1 MSTPNQVAQ
10 CANTTDSKSP
20 AGVCPLK
27 NKKIA
32 IIPVRYAL
40 DEPFSPPQ
48 KQPHPVPA
56 GAGFVVPLKLKESG
70 YALRQLRDGWLYV
83 YDEKAKTFDEYEIK
97 GATFISQSKG
107 SKGHLLYPAS
117 HTLSLIYSPQ
127 RWTGR
132 IKKEMGKNSS
142 LRSVWM
148 RQVKLGSFAST
159 MKAPHCGLPDVLD
172 KVADLGMSNKGF
184 VLSSTPLAKPA
195 EEDKQGIKLLAH
207 KPAGSPA
214 ANKAGIPD
222 PKSALVVALE
232 DPLADLA
239 DLSMKVNQLLA
250 KYEALLGKDD
260 ASIKVNSHKLMM
272 AEVTRNLAKVRLEEK
287 ELPASVRGNVA
298 KTQAFEEALD
308 DYLGDRYLADM
319 ENMTAEPGMA
329 MFSSPMEKRADAKL
343 KILREQYG
351 FNPSHKQVAQ
361 WKERAAFQ
369 DEVNWSGLNA
379 FIKQYQV
386 PLNEL
391 ELALTRAHEDLF
403 NGVTRLKADPL
414 PFGLDNRTPK
424 GQAYLQTLFAEAG
437 QALSLSCRTEARKKA
452 LEKLLG
458 EKNSDNL
465 LALAPYGFDIAL
477 YKGLSEQTV
486 ANAWLSTSS
495 GDMTA
500 LFGRTADLETLLGD
514 ERLKQKS
521 WFQAVEA
528 VIEAMKVVGKSMAK
542 GAHAQIMAAILPHA
556 WKNSLAGNLRL
567 VLLES
572 LLGEQPLQVN
582 RDYRM
587 LHSRFQQKVWII
599 VKEMS
604 AISSPPPGRSTTVK
618 AINGQLKT
626 LQQQLDTLIAS
637 EMPLLV
643 KLKGDLYQQQARQ
656 YVGDYLAS
664 VRSGVNQRITAM
676 NERIPNLAT
685 FGGLVALLNLWN
697 LTVVIAGTA
706 QNAQSIGRE
715 RANMQLGSAFA
726 WTGNAIAA
734 LYQGAAWEKLK
745 PLTTGGGKR
754 ALTAISI
761 KAAIKEG
768 EHAVWVKAF
777 SLRMLAFAG
786 LGAAAAGLE
795 AWDASLASKDPL
807 ISEMERTLLV
817 SKAYVLWGQTGI
829 FGVQVLLTLVSRG
842 VGGFAIGTVFAPWMV
857 VGLFVLGIAYLVLT
871 MLLNIFKRSDLEK
884 WLLQSTWG
892 KQPAN
897 WSTEDE
903 LARFES
909 LVNKPG
915 ASLTVVRSPAQ
926 GWMDSGRPQWQLQLS
941 LPTHL
946 RGQTIGLKVIGQP
959 IARAGQMVPV
969 RSKEDLTRYQAAMQP
984 RTLGTQRGR
993 WDDMVYSLP
1002 LGIDTNSAIKLELG
1016 YLGGMIQ
1023 RQFVFKGSS
1032 SSGGPVTLNS
1042 SNGDLGT
1049 MPALV
1054 VGKQGNK

>member
-1 MSTPNQVAQ
+1 MSTPNQAAQ
-10 CANTTDSKSP
+10 CASPNNSKSP

-56 GAGFVVPLKLKESG
+56 GAGFMAPLKFKESD

-132 IKKEMGKNSS
+132 IKKEMEKSSS
-142 LRSVWM
+142 LRSAWM
-148 RQVKLGSFAST
+148 RQVKLGSFASS
-159 MKAPHCGLPDVLD
+159 MKAPHCGMPDLLD
-172 KVADLGMSNKGF
+172 KVADLGMSNQGF
-184 VLSSTPLAKPA
+184 VLSCTPLAKPA
-195 EEDKQGIKLLAH
+195 EEDQQGIKLLAH

-214 ANKAGIPD
+214 AYKTGMPD
-222 PKSALVVALE
+222 PQSAMVVALE

-250 KYEALLGKDD
+250 KREALMGEDEKLR
-260 ASIKVNSHKLMM
+260 KVNTHKLMM
-272 AEVTRNLAKVRLEEK
+272 AEVTRNLARVRLDEK
-287 ELPASVRGNVA
+287 DLPASVRGNVA
-298 KTQAFEEALD
+298 RTQAFEEALD

-319 ENMTAEPGMA
+319 ESMTAEPGVVR
-329 MFSSPMEKRADAKL
+329 FDSPMEKQADAKL

-351 FNPSHKQVAQ
+351 FNPSHKQVKQ

-369 DEVNWSGLNA
+369 DEVNWTGLNA

-391 ELALTRAHEDLF
+391 ELALGRAHEDLF
-403 NGVTRLKADPL
+403 NGVTRLKAEPL
-414 PFGLDNRTPK
+414 PFGLDNRTTK

-437 QALSLSCRTEARKKA
+437 QALSLSCSTETRKKA

-458 EKNSDNL
+458 EKSRDNL

-486 ANAWLSTSS
+486 DNAWLSTSS

-500 LFGRTADLETLLGD
+500 FFSRIGELEALLGD
-514 ERLKQKS
+514 EKLKQKP
-521 WFQAVEA
+521 WFQTVEA
-528 VIEAMKVVGKSMAK
+528 VIDAMKAAGKSLAK

-572 LLGEQPLQVN
+572 LLGDQPLQVN
-582 RDYRM
+582 SGYRM
-587 LHSRFQQKVWII
+587 LHNSFQQRVWSIA
-599 VKEMS
+599 KEMS
-604 AISSPPPGRSTTVK
+604 AISSPPPGRNTTVQ

-626 LQQQLDTLIAS
+626 LQQRLDTLIAS
-637 EMPLLV
+637 EMPMLV

-676 NERIPNLAT
+676 NERVPNLAT

-706 QNAQSIGRE
+706 QNAQSIGRG

-745 PLTTGGGKR
+745 PLVINGK
-754 ALTAISI
+754 ALTSLPISDVLGSESGALI
-761 KAAIKEG
+761 KS
-768 EHAVWVKAF
+768 F
-777 SLRMLAFAG
+777 SIRMLAFAG
-786 LGAAAAGLE
+786 LGMVAAGAE
-795 AWDASLASKDPL
+795 MWDTFQASQDPL
-807 ISEMERTLLV
+807 ISDMEKTLLQM
-817 SKAYVLWGQTGI
+817 KAGVLLGQGII
-829 FGVQVLLTLVSRG
+829 FGAQLFYLLGNGL
-842 VGGFAIGTVFAPWMV
+842 GFSSIAAIFAPWMI
-857 VGLFVLGIAYLVLT
+857 VGLFVLGIAYLALT
-871 MLLNIFKRSDLEK
+871 VLLNIFKRSDLEK

-897 WSTEDE
+897 WSAEDG
-903 LARFES
+903 LARFEL

-915 ASLTVVRSPAQ
+915 ASLTVVRTPAQ

-941 LPTHL
+941 LPAHL

-959 IARAGQMVPV
+959 LARAGQMVPM
-969 RSKEDLTRYQAAMQP
+969 RSKEDLARYQAAMQP
-984 RTLGTQRGR
+984 KTLETQRGR
-993 WDDMVYSLP
+993 WDDMVYTLP
-1002 LGIDTNSAIKLELG
+1002 LGIDTNTAIKLELG
-1016 YLGGMIQ
+1016 YMASMVQ
-1023 RQFVFKGSS
+1023 RQFVFKGSGNS
-1032 SSGGPVTLNS
+1032 NGPITLDTSSGELKN
-1042 SNGDLGT
+1042 

-1054 VGKQGNK
+1054 VGNQGNK

>member
-1 MSTPNQVAQ
+1 MSTPNQAAQ

-83 YDEKAKTFDEYEIK
+83 YDEKTKTFDEYEIK
-97 GATFISQSKG
+97 GATFISQSRG

-117 HTLSLIYSPQ
+117 HTLSLAYSPQ

-132 IKKEMGKNSS
+132 IKHEMEKSGG
-142 LRSVWM
+142 LRTTWM
-148 RQVKLGSFAST
+148 RQVKLASFAST

-207 KPAGSPA
+207 KPASSPA
-214 ANKAGIPD
+214 AYKAGIPD
-222 PKSALVVALE
+222 PKNAMVVALE

-250 KYEALLGKDD
+250 KREVLLGKDD
-260 ASIKVNSHKLMM
+260 PTIKANSHKLMM
-272 AEVTRNLAKVRLEEK
+272 AEVTRNLAKVRLDEK

-298 KTQAFEEALD
+298 RTQAFEEALD

-319 ENMTAEPGMA
+319 ENMTAEPGIA

-351 FNPSHKQVAQ
+351 FNPSQKQVAQ

-391 ELALTRAHEDLF
+391 DLALTRAHEDLF
-403 NGVTRLKADPL
+403 NGVARLKADPL
-414 PFGLDNRTPK
+414 PFGLDNRTTQ

-437 QALSLSCRTEARKKA
+437 PVLSLSCRTEERKKA

-458 EKNSDNL
+458 EKSRDNL
-465 LALAPYGFDIAL
+465 LALAPYGFDVGL
-477 YKGLSEQTV
+477 HKGLSELTV
-486 ANAWLSTSS
+486 DNVWLSTSS

-514 ERLKQKS
+514 ERFKQKS
-521 WFQAVEA
+521 WFQTIEA
-528 VIEAMKVVGKSMAK
+528 VIEAMKMAGKSMAK

-556 WKNSLAGNLRL
+556 WKNNLAGNLRL

-572 LLGEQPLQVN
+572 LLGDQPLQVN

-587 LHSRFQQKVWII
+587 LHNRFQQKVWII

-664 VRSGVNQRITAM
+664 VRSGVSQRITAM

-734 LYQGAAWEKLK
+734 LYQGGAWEKLK

-786 LGAAAAGLE
+786 LGAVAAGLE

-807 ISEMERTLLV
+807 ISEMERTLLA
-817 SKAYVLWGQTGI
+817 SKEYVLWGQTGI

-897 WSTEDE
+897 WSAEDE

-984 RTLGTQRGR
+984 RTLETQRGR
-993 WDDMVYSLP
+993 WDEMVYTLP

-1042 SNGDLGT
+1042 SSGDLGT

>member
-1 MSTPNQVAQ
+1 MSTPNQAAQ

-83 YDEKAKTFDEYEIK
+83 YDEKTKTFDEYEIK

-117 HTLSLIYSPQ
+117 HTLSLAYSPQ

-132 IKKEMGKNSS
+132 IKHEMEKSGG
-142 LRSVWM
+142 LRTTWM

-207 KPAGSPA
+207 KPASSPTA
-214 ANKAGIPD
+214 YKAGIPD
-222 PKSALVVALE
+222 PKSAMVVALE

-250 KYEALLGKDD
+250 KREALLGKDD
-260 ASIKVNSHKLMM
+260 ATIKVNSHKLMM
-272 AEVTRNLAKVRLEEK
+272 AEVTRNLARVRLDEK

-298 KTQAFEEALD
+298 RTQAFEEALD

-319 ENMTAEPGMA
+319 ESMTAEPGMVR
-329 MFSSPMEKRADAKL
+329 FNSPMEKRADEKL

-351 FNPSHKQVAQ
+351 FNPSQKQVSQ

-369 DEVNWSGLNA
+369 DEVNWIGLNA

-391 ELALTRAHEDLF
+391 GLALTRAHEDLF
-403 NGVTRLKADPL
+403 NGVARLKADPL
-414 PFGLDNRTPK
+414 PFGLDNRTTQ

-437 QALSLSCRTEARKKA
+437 PVLSLSCHTEERKKA

-458 EKNSDNL
+458 EKSRDNL
-465 LALAPYGFDIAL
+465 LALAPYGFDAAL
-477 YKGLSEQTV
+477 HKGLSELTV
-486 ANAWLSTSS
+486 DNVWLSTSS

-500 LFGRTADLETLLGD
+500 LFSRIAELETLLG
-514 ERLKQKS
+514 EGRLKQKP
-521 WFQAVEA
+521 WFQKVEA
-528 VIEAMKVVGKSMAK
+528 VIGAMKEAGKSMAK

-572 LLGEQPLQVN
+572 LLGDQPLQVN

-587 LHSRFQQKVWII
+587 LHNRFQQKVWII

-734 LYQGAAWEKLK
+734 LYQGAAWGEMKQLRAGEK
-745 PLTTGGGKR
+745 
-754 ALTAISI
+754 ALTSISI
-761 KAAIKEG
+761 KNASIG
-768 EHAVWVKAF
+768 EYAGMVKSF
-777 SLRMLAFAG
+777 SLRMLAFSS
-786 LGAAAAGLE
+786 LGVVAAGLE
-795 AWDASLASKDPL
+795 AWDSALASQDPL
-807 ISEMERTLLV
+807 ISGIEKSLLV
-817 SKAYVLWGQTGI
+817 AKTIVLGGQAAI
-829 FGVQVLLTLVSRG
+829 FGAQTIIALGSM
-842 VGGFAIGTVFAPWMV
+842 GGTSITIGAVFAPWMIIS
-857 VGLFVLGIAYLVLT
+857 LFVLGFAYLFLV

-897 WSTEDE
+897 WSAEDE
-903 LARFES
+903 LARFEL

-915 ASLTVVRSPAQ
+915 ASLTVVRSKPQ
-926 GWMDSGRPQWQLQLS
+926 GWMDTGRPQWQLQLS
-941 LPTHL
+941 LPAHL
-946 RGQTIGLKVIGQP
+946 RGQTIGL
-959 IARAGQMVPV
+959 
-969 RSKEDLTRYQAAMQP
+969 
-984 RTLGTQRGR
+984 
-993 WDDMVYSLP
+993 
-1002 LGIDTNSAIKLELG
+1002 N
-1016 YLGGMIQ
+1016 
-1023 RQFVFKGSS
+1023 
-1032 SSGGPVTLNS
+1032 VTS
-1042 SNGDLGT
+1042 
-1049 MPALV
+1049 
-1054 VGKQGNK
+1054 

>member
-1 MSTPNQVAQ
+1 MSTPNQAAQ

-20 AGVCPLK
+20 AGICPLK

-48 KQPHPVPA
+48 KQSHPVPA

-83 YDEKAKTFDEYEIK
+83 YDEKTKTFDEYEIK

-117 HTLSLIYSPQ
+117 HTLSLAYSPQ

-132 IKKEMGKNSS
+132 IKHEMEKSGG
-142 LRSVWM
+142 LRTTWM

-207 KPAGSPA
+207 KPASSPTA
-214 ANKAGIPD
+214 YKAGIPD
-222 PKSALVVALE
+222 PKSAMVVALE

-250 KYEALLGKDD
+250 KREALLGKDD
-260 ASIKVNSHKLMM
+260 ATMKVNSHKLMM
-272 AEVTRNLAKVRLEEK
+272 AEVTRNLARVRLDEK

-298 KTQAFEEALD
+298 RTQAFEEALD

-319 ENMTAEPGMA
+319 ESMTAEPGMVR
-329 MFSSPMEKRADAKL
+329 FNSPMEKRADEKL

-351 FNPSHKQVAQ
+351 FNPSQKQVSQ

-391 ELALTRAHEDLF
+391 DLALTRAHEDLF

-437 QALSLSCRTEARKKA
+437 PVLSLSCRTEERKKA

-458 EKNSDNL
+458 EKSRDNL
-465 LALAPYGFDIAL
+465 LALAPYGFDAAL
-477 YKGLSEQTV
+477 HKGLSELTV
-486 ANAWLSTSS
+486 DNVWLSTSS

-500 LFGRTADLETLLGD
+500 LFSRIAELETLLG
-514 ERLKQKS
+514 EGRLKQKP
-521 WFQAVEA
+521 WFQKVEA
-528 VIEAMKVVGKSMAK
+528 VIGAMKEAGKSMAK

-572 LLGEQPLQVN
+572 LLGDQPLQVN

-587 LHSRFQQKVWII
+587 LHNRFQQKVWII

-734 LYQGAAWEKLK
+734 LYQGAAWGEMKQLRAGEK
-745 PLTTGGGKR
+745 
-754 ALTAISI
+754 ALTSISI
-761 KAAIKEG
+761 KNASIG
-768 EHAVWVKAF
+768 EYAGMVKSF
-777 SLRMLAFAG
+777 SLRMLAFSS
-786 LGAAAAGLE
+786 LGVVAAGLE
-795 AWDASLASKDPL
+795 AWDSALASQDPL
-807 ISEMERTLLV
+807 ISGIEKSLLV
-817 SKAYVLWGQTGI
+817 AKTIVLGGQAAI
-829 FGVQVLLTLVSRG
+829 FGAQTIIALGSM
-842 VGGFAIGTVFAPWMV
+842 GGTSITIGAVFAPWMIIS
-857 VGLFVLGIAYLVLT
+857 LFVLGFAYLFLV

-897 WSTEDE
+897 WSAEDE
-903 LARFES
+903 LARFEL

-915 ASLTVVRSPAQ
+915 ASLTVVRSKPQ
-926 GWMDSGRPQWQLQLS
+926 GWMDTGRPQWQLQLS
-941 LPTHL
+941 LPAHL
-946 RGQTIGLKVIGQP
+946 RGQTIGLNVTSQP
-959 IARAGQMVPV
+959 LASAGQMIPA
-969 RSKEDLTRYQAAMQP
+969 RSKQELDRYLAAMKP
-984 RTLGTQRGR
+984 KMIETLRGR

-1002 LGIDTNSAIKLELG
+1002 LGVDTNSAIKLELG

-1023 RQFVFKGSS
+1023 REFIFKGSS
-1032 SSGGPVTLNS
+1032 SSSGSVTLNGY
-1042 SNGDLGT
+1042 NGELDT
-1049 MPALV
+1049 MSALV
-1054 VGKQGNK
+1054 VGNRENK

>member
-1 MSTPNQVAQ
+1 MSTPNQAAQ

-83 YDEKAKTFDEYEIK
+83 YDEKTKTFDEYEIK

-117 HTLSLIYSPQ
+117 HTLFLAYSPQ

-132 IKKEMGKNSS
+132 IKHEMEKSGG
-142 LRSVWM
+142 LRTTWM

-207 KPAGSPA
+207 KPASSPTA
-214 ANKAGIPD
+214 YKAGIPD
-222 PKSALVVALE
+222 PKSAMVVALE

-250 KYEALLGKDD
+250 KREALLGKDD
-260 ASIKVNSHKLMM
+260 ATIKVNSHKLMM
-272 AEVTRNLAKVRLEEK
+272 AEVTRNLARVRLDEK

-298 KTQAFEEALD
+298 RTQAFEEALD

-319 ENMTAEPGMA
+319 ESMTAEPGMVR
-329 MFSSPMEKRADAKL
+329 FNSPMEKRADEKL

-351 FNPSHKQVAQ
+351 FNPSQKQVSQ

-391 ELALTRAHEDLF
+391 GLALTRAHEDLF
-403 NGVTRLKADPL
+403 NGVARLKADPL
-414 PFGLDNRTPK
+414 PFGLDNRTTQ

-437 QALSLSCRTEARKKA
+437 PVLSLSCHTEERKKA

-458 EKNSDNL
+458 EKSRDNL
-465 LALAPYGFDIAL
+465 LALAPYGFDAAL
-477 YKGLSEQTV
+477 HKGLSELTV
-486 ANAWLSTSS
+486 DNVWLSTSS

-500 LFGRTADLETLLGD
+500 LFSRIAELETLLGE
-514 ERLKQKS
+514 ERLKQKP
-521 WFQAVEA
+521 WFQKVEA
-528 VIEAMKVVGKSMAK
+528 VIGAMKEAGKSMAK

-572 LLGEQPLQVN
+572 LLGDQPLQVN

-587 LHSRFQQKVWII
+587 LHNRFQQKVWII

-656 YVGDYLAS
+656 YVGDYLAG

-734 LYQGAAWEKLK
+734 LYQGAVWGEMKQLRAGEK
-745 PLTTGGGKR
+745 
-754 ALTAISI
+754 ALTSISI
-761 KAAIKEG
+761 KNASIG
-768 EHAVWVKAF
+768 EYAGMVKSF
-777 SLRMLAFAG
+777 SLRMLAFSS
-786 LGAAAAGLE
+786 LGVVAAGLE
-795 AWDASLASKDPL
+795 AWDSALASQDPL
-807 ISEMERTLLV
+807 ISGIEKSLLV
-817 SKAYVLWGQTGI
+817 AKTIVLGGQAAI
-829 FGVQVLLTLVSRG
+829 FGAQTIIALGSM
-842 VGGFAIGTVFAPWMV
+842 GGTSITIGAVFAPWMIIS
-857 VGLFVLGIAYLVLT
+857 LFVLGFAYLFLV

-897 WSTEDE
+897 WSAEDE
-903 LARFES
+903 LARFEL

-915 ASLTVVRSPAQ
+915 ASLTVVRSKPQ
-926 GWMDSGRPQWQLQLS
+926 GWMDTGRSQWQLQLS
-941 LPTHL
+941 LPAHL
-946 RGQTIGLKVIGQP
+946 RGQTIGLNVTSQP
-959 IARAGQMVPV
+959 LASAGQMIPA
-969 RSKEDLTRYQAAMQP
+969 RSKQELDRYLAAMKP
-984 RTLGTQRGR
+984 KMIETLRGR

-1002 LGIDTNSAIKLELG
+1002 LGVDTNSAIKLELG

-1023 RQFVFKGSS
+1023 REFIFKGSS
-1032 SSGGPVTLNS
+1032 SSSGSVTLNGY
-1042 SNGDLGT
+1042 NGELDT
-1049 MPALV
+1049 MSALV
-1054 VGKQGNK
+1054 VGNRENK

>member
-1 MSTPNQVAQ
+1 MSTPNQAAQ

-83 YDEKAKTFDEYEIK
+83 YDEKTKTFDEYEIK

-117 HTLSLIYSPQ
+117 HTLSFAYSPQ

-132 IKKEMGKNSS
+132 IKHEMEKSGG
-142 LRSVWM
+142 LRTTWM

-207 KPAGSPA
+207 KPASSPA
-214 ANKAGIPD
+214 AYKAGIPD
-222 PKSALVVALE
+222 PKNAMVVALE

-250 KYEALLGKDD
+250 KREVLLGKDD
-260 ASIKVNSHKLMM
+260 ATIKANSHKLMM
-272 AEVTRNLAKVRLEEK
+272 AEVTRNLARVRLDEK

-298 KTQAFEEALD
+298 RTQAFEEALD

-319 ENMTAEPGMA
+319 ESMTAEPGMVRLN
-329 MFSSPMEKRADAKL
+329 SPMEKRADAKL
-343 KILREQYG
+343 QTLREQYG
-351 FNPSHKQVAQ
+351 FNPSQKQVSQ

-391 ELALTRAHEDLF
+391 DLALTRAHEDLF
-403 NGVTRLKADPL
+403 NGVARLKADPL
-414 PFGLDNRTPK
+414 PFGLDNRTTQ

-437 QALSLSCRTEARKKA
+437 PVLSLSCRTEERKKA

-458 EKNSDNL
+458 EKSRDNL
-465 LALAPYGFDIAL
+465 LALAPYGFDVGL
-477 YKGLSEQTV
+477 HKGLSELTV
-486 ANAWLSTSS
+486 DNVWLSTSS

-514 ERLKQKS
+514 ERFKKKS
-521 WFQAVEA
+521 WFQTIEA
-528 VIEAMKVVGKSMAK
+528 VIEAMKMAGKSMAK

-556 WKNSLAGNLRL
+556 WKNNLAGNLRL

-572 LLGEQPLQVN
+572 LLGDQPLQVN

-587 LHSRFQQKVWII
+587 LHNRFQQKVWII
-599 VKEMS
+599 AKEMS

-664 VRSGVNQRITAM
+664 VRSGVSQRITAM

-734 LYQGAAWEKLK
+734 LYQGGAWEKLK

-786 LGAAAAGLE
+786 LGAVAAGLE

-807 ISEMERTLLV
+807 ISEMERTLLA
-817 SKAYVLWGQTGI
+817 SKEYVLWGQTGI

-897 WSTEDE
+897 WSAEDE

-959 IARAGQMVPV
+959 IARAGQMVTV

-984 RTLGTQRGR
+984 RTLETQRGR
-993 WDDMVYSLP
+993 WDEMVYTLP

-1042 SNGDLGT
+1042 SSGDLGT

>member
-1 MSTPNQVAQ
+1 MSTPNQAAQ

-20 AGVCPLK
+20 AGICPLK

-48 KQPHPVPA
+48 KQSHPVPA

-83 YDEKAKTFDEYEIK
+83 YDEKTKTFDEYEIK

-117 HTLSLIYSPQ
+117 HTLSLAYSPQ

-132 IKKEMGKNSS
+132 IKHEMEKSGG
-142 LRSVWM
+142 LRTTWM

-207 KPAGSPA
+207 KPASSPTA
-214 ANKAGIPD
+214 YKAGIPD
-222 PKSALVVALE
+222 PKSAMVVALE

-250 KYEALLGKDD
+250 KREALLGKDD
-260 ASIKVNSHKLMM
+260 ATMKVNSHKLMM
-272 AEVTRNLAKVRLEEK
+272 AEVTRNLARVRLDEK

-298 KTQAFEEALD
+298 RTQAFEEALD

-319 ENMTAEPGMA
+319 ESMTAEPGMVR
-329 MFSSPMEKRADAKL
+329 FNSPMEKRADEKL

-351 FNPSHKQVAQ
+351 FNPSQKQVSQ

-391 ELALTRAHEDLF
+391 DLALTRAHEDLF

-437 QALSLSCRTEARKKA
+437 PVLSLSCRTEERKKA

-458 EKNSDNL
+458 EKSRDNL
-465 LALAPYGFDIAL
+465 LALAPYGFDAAL
-477 YKGLSEQTV
+477 HKGLSELTV
-486 ANAWLSTSS
+486 GNAWLSTSS

-514 ERLKQKS
+514 ERFKQKS
-521 WFQAVEA
+521 WFQTLEA
-528 VIEAMKVVGKSMAK
+528 VIEAMKMAGKSMAK

-572 LLGEQPLQVN
+572 LLGDQPLQVN

-587 LHSRFQQKVWII
+587 LHNRFQQKVWII

-715 RANMQLGSAFA
+715 RANLQLGSAFA

-745 PLTTGGGKR
+745 PLTTDGGKR

-768 EHAVWVKAF
+768 EHAVWVRSFAWRMVAF
-777 SLRMLAFAG
+777 SS
-786 LGAAAAGLE
+786 LGMAAAGAE
-795 AWDASLASKDPL
+795 MWDTFQASKDPL
-807 ISEMERTLLV
+807 ISSMEKTLLQM
-817 SKAYVLWGQTGI
+817 KAGVLLGQGII
-829 FGVQVLLTLVSRG
+829 FGAQLFYLLGNGL
-842 VGGFAIGTVFAPWMV
+842 GFSSVAAIFAPWML
-857 VGLFVLGIAYLVLT
+857 VGLFVLGAAYLVLT
-871 MLLNIFKRSDLEK
+871 VLLNIFKRSDLEK

-897 WSTEDE
+897 WSAEDE
-903 LARFES
+903 LARFEM

-915 ASLTVVRSPAQ
+915 ASLTVVRTAPQ
-926 GWMDSGRPQWQLQLS
+926 GWMDTGRSQWQLQLS
-941 LPTHL
+941 LPAHL
-946 RGQTIGLKVIGQP
+946 RGQTIGLNVTSQP
-959 IARAGQMVPV
+959 LASAGQMIPA
-969 RSKEDLTRYQAAMQP
+969 RSKQELDRYLVAMKP
-984 RTLGTQRGR
+984 KMIETLRGR

-1002 LGIDTNSAIKLELG
+1002 LGVDTNSAIKLELG

-1023 RQFVFKGSS
+1023 REFIFKGSS
-1032 SSGGPVTLNS
+1032 NSSGPVTLNGS
-1042 SNGDLGT
+1042 SGDLGT

>member
-1 MSTPNQVAQ
+1 MSTPNQAAQ

-40 DEPFSPPQ
+40 DEPFSLPQ

-83 YDEKAKTFDEYEIK
+83 YDEKTKTFDEYEIK
-97 GATFISQSKG
+97 GSTFISQSKG

-117 HTLSLIYSPQ
+117 HTLSLAYSPL

-132 IKKEMGKNSS
+132 IKHEMEKSGG
-142 LRSVWM
+142 LRTTWM

-207 KPAGSPA
+207 KPASSPTA
-214 ANKAGIPD
+214 YKAGIPD
-222 PKSALVVALE
+222 PKSAMVVALE

-250 KYEALLGKDD
+250 KREALLGKDD
-260 ASIKVNSHKLMM
+260 ATIKVNSHKLMM
-272 AEVTRNLAKVRLEEK
+272 AEVTRNLARVRLDEK

-298 KTQAFEEALD
+298 RTQAFEEALD

-319 ENMTAEPGMA
+319 ESMTAEPGMVR
-329 MFSSPMEKRADAKL
+329 FNSPMEKRADEKL

-351 FNPSHKQVAQ
+351 FNPSQKQVSQ

-391 ELALTRAHEDLF
+391 GLALTRAHEDLF
-403 NGVTRLKADPL
+403 NGVARLKADPL
-414 PFGLDNRTPK
+414 PFGLDNRTTQ

-437 QALSLSCRTEARKKA
+437 PVLSLSCHTEERKKA

-458 EKNSDNL
+458 EKSRDNL
-465 LALAPYGFDIAL
+465 LALAPYGFDAAL
-477 YKGLSEQTV
+477 HKGLSELTV
-486 ANAWLSTSS
+486 DNVWLSTSS

-514 ERLKQKS
+514 ERFKQKP
-521 WFQAVEA
+521 WFQKVEA
-528 VIEAMKVVGKSMAK
+528 VIGAMKEAGKSMAK

-572 LLGEQPLQVN
+572 LLGDQPLQVN

-587 LHSRFQQKVWII
+587 LHNRFQQKVWII

-656 YVGDYLAS
+656 YVGDYLAG

-795 AWDASLASKDPL
+795 AWDATLASKDPL

-817 SKAYVLWGQTGI
+817 SKEYVLWGQTGI

-842 VGGFAIGTVFAPWMV
+842 AGGFAIGTVFAPWMV

-871 MLLNIFKRSDLEK
+871 VLLNIFKRSDLEK

-897 WSTEDE
+897 WSAEDE

-915 ASLTVVRSPAQ
+915 ASLAVVRSPAQ

-984 RTLGTQRGR
+984 RTLETQRGR
-993 WDDMVYSLP
+993 WDEMVYTLP
-1002 LGIDTNSAIKLELG
+1002 LGIDTNSAIKVELG

-1042 SNGDLGT
+1042 SSGDLGT

>member
-1 MSTPNQVAQ
+1 MSTPNQAAQ

-83 YDEKAKTFDEYEIK
+83 YDEKTKTFDEYEIK
-97 GATFISQSKG
+97 GSTFISQSKG

-117 HTLSLIYSPQ
+117 HTLFLAYSPQ

-132 IKKEMGKNSS
+132 IKHEMEKSGG
-142 LRSVWM
+142 LRTTWM

-207 KPAGSPA
+207 KPASSPTA
-214 ANKAGIPD
+214 YKAGIPD
-222 PKSALVVALE
+222 PKSAMVVALE

-250 KYEALLGKDD
+250 KREALLGKDD
-260 ASIKVNSHKLMM
+260 ATIKVNSHKLMM
-272 AEVTRNLAKVRLEEK
+272 AEVTRNLARVRLDEK

-298 KTQAFEEALD
+298 RTQAFEEALD

-319 ENMTAEPGMA
+319 ESMTAEPGMVR
-329 MFSSPMEKRADAKL
+329 FNSPMEKRADEKL

-351 FNPSHKQVAQ
+351 FNPSQKQVSQ

-391 ELALTRAHEDLF
+391 GLALTRAHEDLF
-403 NGVTRLKADPL
+403 NGVARLKADPL

-437 QALSLSCRTEARKKA
+437 PVLSLSCRTEERKKA

-458 EKNSDNL
+458 EKSRDNL
-465 LALAPYGFDIAL
+465 LALAPYGFDAAL
-477 YKGLSEQTV
+477 HKGLSELTV
-486 ANAWLSTSS
+486 DNAWLSTSS

-500 LFGRTADLETLLGD
+500 LFSRIAELETLLGE
-514 ERLKQKS
+514 ERLKQKP
-521 WFQAVEA
+521 WFQKVEA
-528 VIEAMKVVGKSMAK
+528 VIGAMKEAGKSMAK

-572 LLGEQPLQVN
+572 LLGDQPLQLN

-587 LHSRFQQKVWII
+587 LHNRFQQKVWII

-734 LYQGAAWEKLK
+734 LYQGAVWGEMKQLRAGEK
-745 PLTTGGGKR
+745 
-754 ALTAISI
+754 ALTSISI
-761 KAAIKEG
+761 KNASIG
-768 EHAVWVKAF
+768 EYAGMVKSF
-777 SLRMLAFAG
+777 SLRMLAFSS
-786 LGAAAAGLE
+786 LGVVAAGLE
-795 AWDASLASKDPL
+795 AWDSALASQDPL
-807 ISEMERTLLV
+807 ISGIEKSLLV
-817 SKAYVLWGQTGI
+817 AKTIVLGGQAAI
-829 FGVQVLLTLVSRG
+829 FGAQTIIALGSM
-842 VGGFAIGTVFAPWMV
+842 GGTSITIGAVFAPWMIIS
-857 VGLFVLGIAYLVLT
+857 LFVLGFAYLFLV

-897 WSTEDE
+897 WSAEDE
-903 LARFES
+903 LARFEL

-915 ASLTVVRSPAQ
+915 ASLTVVRSKPQ
-926 GWMDSGRPQWQLQLS
+926 GWMDTGRSQWQLQLS
-941 LPTHL
+941 LPAHL
-946 RGQTIGLKVIGQP
+946 RGQTIGLNVTSQP
-959 IARAGQMVPV
+959 LASAGQMIPA
-969 RSKEDLTRYQAAMQP
+969 RSKQELDRYLAAMKP
-984 RTLGTQRGR
+984 KMIETLRGR

-1002 LGIDTNSAIKLELG
+1002 LGVDTNSAIKLELG

-1023 RQFVFKGSS
+1023 REFIFKGSS
-1032 SSGGPVTLNS
+1032 SSSGSVTLNGY
-1042 SNGDLGT
+1042 NGELDT
-1049 MPALV
+1049 MSALV
-1054 VGKQGNK
+1054 VGNRENK

>member
-1 MSTPNQVAQ
+1 MSTPNQAAQ

-117 HTLSLIYSPQ
+117 HTLSLAYSPQ

-132 IKKEMGKNSS
+132 IKHEMEKSGG
-142 LRSVWM
+142 LRTTWM

-207 KPAGSPA
+207 KPASSPA
-214 ANKAGIPD
+214 AYKAGIPD
-222 PKSALVVALE
+222 PKNAIVVALE

-250 KYEALLGKDD
+250 KREVLLGKDD
-260 ASIKVNSHKLMM
+260 ATIKANSHKLMM
-272 AEVTRNLAKVRLEEK
+272 AEVTRNLARVRLDEK

-298 KTQAFEEALD
+298 RTQAFEEALD

-319 ENMTAEPGMA
+319 ESMTAEPGMVRLN
-329 MFSSPMEKRADAKL
+329 SPMEKRADAKL
-343 KILREQYG
+343 QTLREQYG
-351 FNPSHKQVAQ
+351 FNPSQKQVSQ

-391 ELALTRAHEDLF
+391 DLALTRAHEDLF
-403 NGVTRLKADPL
+403 NGVARLKADPL
-414 PFGLDNRTPK
+414 PFGLDNRTTQ

-437 QALSLSCRTEARKKA
+437 PVLSLSCRTEERKKA

-458 EKNSDNL
+458 EKSRDNL
-465 LALAPYGFDIAL
+465 LALAPYGFDVGL
-477 YKGLSEQTV
+477 HKGLSELTV
-486 ANAWLSTSS
+486 DNVWLSTSS

-514 ERLKQKS
+514 ERFKQKS
-521 WFQAVEA
+521 WFQTIEA
-528 VIEAMKVVGKSMAK
+528 VIEAMKMAGKSMAK

-556 WKNSLAGNLRL
+556 WKNNLAGNLRL

-572 LLGEQPLQVN
+572 LLGDQPLQVN

-587 LHSRFQQKVWII
+587 LHNRFQQKVWII

-664 VRSGVNQRITAM
+664 VRSGVSQRITAM

-734 LYQGAAWEKLK
+734 LYQGGAWEKLK

-786 LGAAAAGLE
+786 LGAVAAGLE

-807 ISEMERTLLV
+807 ISEMERTFLA
-817 SKAYVLWGQTGI
+817 SKEYVLWGQTGI

-897 WSTEDE
+897 WSAEDE

-984 RTLGTQRGR
+984 RTLETQRGR
-993 WDDMVYSLP
+993 WDEMVYTLP
-1002 LGIDTNSAIKLELG
+1002 LEIDTNSAIKLELG

-1042 SNGDLGT
+1042 SSGDLGT

>member
-1 MSTPNQVAQ
+1 MSTPNQAAQ

-83 YDEKAKTFDEYEIK
+83 YDEKTKTFDEYEIK

-117 HTLSLIYSPQ
+117 HTLSLAYSPQ

-132 IKKEMGKNSS
+132 IKHEMEKSGG
-142 LRSVWM
+142 LRTTWM

-207 KPAGSPA
+207 KPASSPTA
-214 ANKAGIPD
+214 YKAGIPD
-222 PKSALVVALE
+222 PKSAMVVALE

-250 KYEALLGKDD
+250 KREALLGKDD
-260 ASIKVNSHKLMM
+260 ATIKVNSHKLMM
-272 AEVTRNLAKVRLEEK
+272 AEVTRNLARVRLDEK

-298 KTQAFEEALD
+298 RTQAFEEALD

-319 ENMTAEPGMA
+319 ESMTAEPGMVR
-329 MFSSPMEKRADAKL
+329 FNSPMEKRADEKL

-351 FNPSHKQVAQ
+351 FNPSQKQVSQ

-391 ELALTRAHEDLF
+391 GLALTRAHEDLF
-403 NGVTRLKADPL
+403 NGVARLKADPL
-414 PFGLDNRTPK
+414 PFGLDNRTTQ

-437 QALSLSCRTEARKKA
+437 PVLSLSCHTEERKKA

-458 EKNSDNL
+458 EKSRDNL
-465 LALAPYGFDIAL
+465 LALAPYGFDAAL
-477 YKGLSEQTV
+477 HKGLSELTV
-486 ANAWLSTSS
+486 DNAWLSTSS

-500 LFGRTADLETLLGD
+500 LFSRIAELETLLGE
-514 ERLKQKS
+514 ERLKQKP
-521 WFQAVEA
+521 WFQKVEA
-528 VIEAMKVVGKSMAK
+528 VIGAMKEAGKSMAK

-572 LLGEQPLQVN
+572 LLGDQPLQVN

-587 LHSRFQQKVWII
+587 LHNRFQQKVWII

-656 YVGDYLAS
+656 YVGDYLAG

-734 LYQGAAWEKLK
+734 LYQGAVWGEMKQLRAGEK
-745 PLTTGGGKR
+745 
-754 ALTAISI
+754 ALTSISI
-761 KAAIKEG
+761 KNASIG
-768 EHAVWVKAF
+768 EYAGMVKSF
-777 SLRMLAFAG
+777 SLRMLAFSS
-786 LGAAAAGLE
+786 LGVVAAGLE
-795 AWDASLASKDPL
+795 AWDSALASQDPL
-807 ISEMERTLLV
+807 ISGIEKSLLV
-817 SKAYVLWGQTGI
+817 AKTIVLGGQAAI
-829 FGVQVLLTLVSRG
+829 FGAQTIIALGSM
-842 VGGFAIGTVFAPWMV
+842 GGTSITIGAVFAPWMIIS
-857 VGLFVLGIAYLVLT
+857 LFVLGFAYLFLV

-897 WSTEDE
+897 WSAEDE
-903 LARFES
+903 LARFEL

-915 ASLTVVRSPAQ
+915 ASLTVVRSKPQ
-926 GWMDSGRPQWQLQLS
+926 GWMDTGRSQWQLQLS
-941 LPTHL
+941 LPAHL
-946 RGQTIGLKVIGQP
+946 RGQTIGLNVTSQP
-959 IARAGQMVPV
+959 LASAGQMIPA
-969 RSKEDLTRYQAAMQP
+969 RSKQELDRYLAAMKP
-984 RTLGTQRGR
+984 KMIETLRGR

-1002 LGIDTNSAIKLELG
+1002 LGVDTNSAIKLELG

-1023 RQFVFKGSS
+1023 REFIFKGSS
-1032 SSGGPVTLNS
+1032 SSSGSVTLNGY
-1042 SNGDLGT
+1042 NGELDT
-1049 MPALV
+1049 MSALV
-1054 VGKQGNK
+1054 VGNRENK

>member
-1 MSTPNQVAQ
+1 MSTPNQAAQ

-48 KQPHPVPA
+48 KQSHPVPA

-83 YDEKAKTFDEYEIK
+83 YDEKTKTFDEYEIK

-117 HTLSLIYSPQ
+117 HTLSLAYSPQ

-132 IKKEMGKNSS
+132 IKHEMEKSGG
-142 LRSVWM
+142 LRTTWM

-207 KPAGSPA
+207 KPASSPTA
-214 ANKAGIPD
+214 YKAGIPD
-222 PKSALVVALE
+222 PKSAMVVALE

-250 KYEALLGKDD
+250 KREALLGKDD
-260 ASIKVNSHKLMM
+260 ATMKVNSHKLMM
-272 AEVTRNLAKVRLEEK
+272 AEVTRNLARVRLDEK

-298 KTQAFEEALD
+298 RTQAFEEALD

-319 ENMTAEPGMA
+319 ESMTAEPGMVR
-329 MFSSPMEKRADAKL
+329 FNSPMEKRADEKL

-351 FNPSHKQVAQ
+351 FNPSQKQVSQ

-391 ELALTRAHEDLF
+391 DLALTRAHEDLF

-437 QALSLSCRTEARKKA
+437 PVLSLSCRTEERKKA

-458 EKNSDNL
+458 EKSRDNL
-465 LALAPYGFDIAL
+465 LALAPYGFDAAL
-477 YKGLSEQTV
+477 HKGLSELTV
-486 ANAWLSTSS
+486 DNAWLSTSS

-500 LFGRTADLETLLGD
+500 LFSRIAELETLLGE
-514 ERLKQKS
+514 ERLKQKP
-521 WFQAVEA
+521 WFQKVEA
-528 VIEAMKVVGKSMAK
+528 VIGAMKEAGKSMAK

-572 LLGEQPLQVN
+572 LLGDQPLQVN

-587 LHSRFQQKVWII
+587 LHNRFQQKVWII

-734 LYQGAAWEKLK
+734 LYQGAVWEKIK
-745 PLTTGGGKR
+745 ISSAGDK
-754 ALTAISI
+754 ALTLLSI
-761 KAAIKEG
+761 KTAKDG
-768 EHAVWVKAF
+768 EHGVLVKAF

-786 LGAAAAGLE
+786 LGMAAAGAE
-795 AWDASLASKDPL
+795 MWDTLQATHDPL
-807 ISEMERTLLV
+807 ISGMEKTL
-817 SKAYVLWGQTGI
+817 SQMKMGVLGGQFFIFFAQIVQLGI
-829 FGVQVLLTLVSRG
+829 NGLLGYSSIGAICATWMG
-842 VGGFAIGTVFAPWMV
+842 VGF
-857 VGLFVLGIAYLVLT
+857 FVLGAAYLVLT
-871 MLLNIFKRSDLEK
+871 VLLNIFKRSDLEK

-897 WSTEDE
+897 WSAEDE
-903 LARFES
+903 LARFEM

-915 ASLTVVRSPAQ
+915 ASLTVVRTAPQ
-926 GWMDSGRPQWQLQLS
+926 GWMDTGRSQWQLQLS
-941 LPTHL
+941 LPAHL

-959 IARAGQMVPV
+959 IARAGQMVAA
-969 RSKEDLTRYQAAMQP
+969 RSKEELVRYQAAMQP
-984 RTLGTQRGR
+984 KVIETLRGR

-1002 LGIDTNSAIKLELG
+1002 LGVDINSAIKLELG

-1023 RQFVFKGSS
+1023 REFIFKGSS
-1032 SSGGPVTLNS
+1032 SSSGPVTLNS
-1042 SNGDLGT
+1042 SSGDLGT

-1054 VGKQGNK
+1054 VGKLGNN

>member
-1 MSTPNQVAQ
+1 MSTPNQAAQ

-83 YDEKAKTFDEYEIK
+83 YDEKTKTFDEYEIK
-97 GATFISQSKG
+97 GATFISQSRG

-117 HTLSLIYSPQ
+117 HTLSFAYSPQ

-132 IKKEMGKNSS
+132 IKHEMEKSGG
-142 LRSVWM
+142 LRTTWM

-207 KPAGSPA
+207 KPASSPA
-214 ANKAGIPD
+214 AYKAGIPD
-222 PKSALVVALE
+222 PKNAMVVALE

-250 KYEALLGKDD
+250 KREVLLGKDD
-260 ASIKVNSHKLMM
+260 ATIKANSHKLMM
-272 AEVTRNLAKVRLEEK
+272 AEVTRNLARVRLDEK

-298 KTQAFEEALD
+298 RTQAFEEALD

-319 ENMTAEPGMA
+319 ESMTAEPGMVRLN
-329 MFSSPMEKRADAKL
+329 SPMEKRADAKL
-343 KILREQYG
+343 QTLREQYG
-351 FNPSHKQVAQ
+351 FNPSQKQVSQ

-391 ELALTRAHEDLF
+391 DLALTRAHEDLF
-403 NGVTRLKADPL
+403 NGVARLKADPL
-414 PFGLDNRTPK
+414 PFGLDNRTTQ

-437 QALSLSCRTEARKKA
+437 PVLSLSCRTEERKKA

-458 EKNSDNL
+458 EKSRDNL
-465 LALAPYGFDIAL
+465 LALAPYGFDVGL
-477 YKGLSEQTV
+477 HKGLSELTV
-486 ANAWLSTSS
+486 DNVWLSTSS

-514 ERLKQKS
+514 ERFKKKS
-521 WFQAVEA
+521 WFQTIEA
-528 VIEAMKVVGKSMAK
+528 VIEAMKMAGKSMAK

-556 WKNSLAGNLRL
+556 WKNNLAGNLRL

-572 LLGEQPLQVN
+572 LLGDQPLQVN

-587 LHSRFQQKVWII
+587 LHNRFQQKVWII

-664 VRSGVNQRITAM
+664 VRSGVSQRITAM

-734 LYQGAAWEKLK
+734 LYQGGAWEKLK

-786 LGAAAAGLE
+786 LGAVAAGLE

-807 ISEMERTLLV
+807 ISEMERTLLA
-817 SKAYVLWGQTGI
+817 SKEYVLWGQTGI

-897 WSTEDE
+897 WSAEDE

-984 RTLGTQRGR
+984 RTLETQRGR
-993 WDDMVYSLP
+993 WDEMVYTLP

-1042 SNGDLGT
+1042 SSGDLGT

>member
-1 MSTPNQVAQ
+1 MSTPNQAAQ

-83 YDEKAKTFDEYEIK
+83 YDEKTKTFDEYEIK
-97 GATFISQSKG
+97 GSTFINQSKG

-117 HTLSLIYSPQ
+117 HTLSLAYSPQ

-132 IKKEMGKNSS
+132 IKHEMEKSGG
-142 LRSVWM
+142 LRTTWM

-207 KPAGSPA
+207 KPASSPTA
-214 ANKAGIPD
+214 YKAGIQD
-222 PKSALVVALE
+222 PKSAMVVALE

-250 KYEALLGKDD
+250 KREALLGKDD
-260 ASIKVNSHKLMM
+260 ATIKVNSHKLMM
-272 AEVTRNLAKVRLEEK
+272 AEVTRNLARVRLDEK
-287 ELPASVRGNVA
+287 ELPASIRGNVA
-298 KTQAFEEALD
+298 RTQAFEEALD

-319 ENMTAEPGMA
+319 ESMTAEPGMVR
-329 MFSSPMEKRADAKL
+329 FNSPMEKRADEKL

-351 FNPSHKQVAQ
+351 FNPSQKQVSQ

-403 NGVTRLKADPL
+403 NGVARLKADPL

-437 QALSLSCRTEARKKA
+437 PVLSLSCRTEERKKA

-458 EKNSDNL
+458 EKSRDNL
-465 LALAPYGFDIAL
+465 LALAPYGFDAAL
-477 YKGLSEQTV
+477 HKGLSELTV
-486 ANAWLSTSS
+486 DNAWLSTSS

-514 ERLKQKS
+514 ERFKQKS
-521 WFQAVEA
+521 WFQTIEA
-528 VIEAMKVVGKSMAK
+528 VIEAMKVAGKSMAK

-572 LLGEQPLQVN
+572 LLGDQPLQVN

-587 LHSRFQQKVWII
+587 LHNRFQQKVWII

-795 AWDASLASKDPL
+795 AWDATLASKDPL

-817 SKAYVLWGQTGI
+817 SKEYVLWGQTGI

-842 VGGFAIGTVFAPWMV
+842 AGGFAIGTVFAPWMV

-871 MLLNIFKRSDLEK
+871 VLLNIFKRSDLEK

-897 WSTEDE
+897 WSAEDE

-915 ASLTVVRSPAQ
+915 ASLAVVRSPAQ

-984 RTLGTQRGR
+984 RTLETQRGR
-993 WDDMVYSLP
+993 WDEMVYTLP
-1002 LGIDTNSAIKLELG
+1002 LGIDTNSAIKVELG

-1042 SNGDLGT
+1042 SSGDLGT

>member
-1 MSTPNQVAQ
+1 MSTPNQAAQ

-83 YDEKAKTFDEYEIK
+83 YDEKTKTFDEYEIK

-117 HTLSLIYSPQ
+117 HTLSLAYSPQ

-132 IKKEMGKNSS
+132 IKHEMEKSGG
-142 LRSVWM
+142 LRTTWM

-207 KPAGSPA
+207 KPASSPTA
-214 ANKAGIPD
+214 YKAGIPD
-222 PKSALVVALE
+222 PKSAMVVALE

-250 KYEALLGKDD
+250 KREALLGKDD
-260 ASIKVNSHKLMM
+260 ATIKVNSHKLMM
-272 AEVTRNLAKVRLEEK
+272 AEVTRNLARVRLDEK

-298 KTQAFEEALD
+298 RTQAFEEALD

-319 ENMTAEPGMA
+319 ESMTAEPGMVR
-329 MFSSPMEKRADAKL
+329 FNSPMEKRADEKL

-351 FNPSHKQVAQ
+351 FNPSQKQVSQ

-369 DEVNWSGLNA
+369 DEVNWNGLNA

-391 ELALTRAHEDLF
+391 DLALTRAHEDLF
-403 NGVTRLKADPL
+403 NGVARLKADPL

-437 QALSLSCRTEARKKA
+437 PVLSLSCHTEERKKA

-458 EKNSDNL
+458 EKSRDNL
-465 LALAPYGFDIAL
+465 LALAPYGFDAAL
-477 YKGLSEQTV
+477 HKGLSELTV
-486 ANAWLSTSS
+486 DNAWLSTSS

-514 ERLKQKS
+514 ERFKQKS
-521 WFQAVEA
+521 WFQTIEA
-528 VIEAMKVVGKSMAK
+528 VIEAMKVAGKSMAK

-572 LLGEQPLQVN
+572 LLGDQPLQVN

-587 LHSRFQQKVWII
+587 LHNRFQQKVWII

-734 LYQGAAWEKLK
+734 LYQGAVWGEMKQLRAGEK
-745 PLTTGGGKR
+745 
-754 ALTAISI
+754 ALTSISI
-761 KAAIKEG
+761 KNASIG
-768 EHAVWVKAF
+768 EYAGMVKSF
-777 SLRMLAFAG
+777 SLRMLAFSS
-786 LGAAAAGLE
+786 LGVVAAGLE
-795 AWDASLASKDPL
+795 AWDSALASQDPL
-807 ISEMERTLLV
+807 ISGIEKSLLV
-817 SKAYVLWGQTGI
+817 AKTIVLGGQAAI
-829 FGVQVLLTLVSRG
+829 FGAQTIIALGSM
-842 VGGFAIGTVFAPWMV
+842 GGTSITIGAVFAPWMIIS
-857 VGLFVLGIAYLVLT
+857 LFVLGFAYLFLV

-897 WSTEDE
+897 WSAEDE
-903 LARFES
+903 LARFEL

-915 ASLTVVRSPAQ
+915 ASLTVVRSKPQ
-926 GWMDSGRPQWQLQLS
+926 GWMDTGRPQWQLQLS
-941 LPTHL
+941 LPAHL
-946 RGQTIGLKVIGQP
+946 RGQTIGLNVTSQP
-959 IARAGQMVPV
+959 LASAGQMIPA
-969 RSKEDLTRYQAAMQP
+969 RSKQELDRYLAAMKP
-984 RTLGTQRGR
+984 KMIETLRGR

-1002 LGIDTNSAIKLELG
+1002 LGVDTNSAIKLELG

-1023 RQFVFKGSS
+1023 REFIFKGSS
-1032 SSGGPVTLNS
+1032 SSSGSVTLNGY
-1042 SNGDLGT
+1042 NGELDT
-1049 MPALV
+1049 MSALV
-1054 VGKQGNK
+1054 VGNRENK

>member
-1 MSTPNQVAQ
+1 MSTPNQAAQ

-83 YDEKAKTFDEYEIK
+83 YDEKTKTFDEYEIK

-117 HTLSLIYSPQ
+117 HTLSLAYSPQ

-132 IKKEMGKNSS
+132 IKHEMEKSGG
-142 LRSVWM
+142 LRTTWM

-207 KPAGSPA
+207 KPASSA
-214 ANKAGIPD
+214 TAYKAGIPD
-222 PKSALVVALE
+222 PKSAMVVALE

-250 KYEALLGKDD
+250 KREALLGKDD
-260 ASIKVNSHKLMM
+260 ATIKVNSHKLMM
-272 AEVTRNLAKVRLEEK
+272 AEVTRNLARVRLDEK

-298 KTQAFEEALD
+298 RTQAFEEALD

-319 ENMTAEPGMA
+319 ESMTAEPGMVR
-329 MFSSPMEKRADAKL
+329 FNSPMEKRADEKL

-351 FNPSHKQVAQ
+351 FNPSQKQVSQ

-391 ELALTRAHEDLF
+391 DLALMRAHEDLF

-437 QALSLSCRTEARKKA
+437 PVLSLSCRTEERKKA

-458 EKNSDNL
+458 EKSCDNL
-465 LALAPYGFDIAL
+465 LALAPYGFDAAL
-477 YKGLSEQTV
+477 HKGLSELTV
-486 ANAWLSTSS
+486 DNAWLSTSS

-500 LFGRTADLETLLGD
+500 LYGRTADLETLLGD
-514 ERLKQKS
+514 ERFKQKS
-521 WFQAVEA
+521 WFQTIEA
-528 VIEAMKVVGKSMAK
+528 VIEAMKVAGKSMAK
-542 GAHAQIMAAILPHA
+542 GAHAQVMAAILPHA

-587 LHSRFQQKVWII
+587 LHNRFQQKVWII

-604 AISSPPPGRSTTVK
+604 AISSPPPGRRTTVK

-734 LYQGAAWEKLK
+734 LYQGAVWGELKKLQAGEK
-745 PLTTGGGKR
+745 
-754 ALTAISI
+754 ALTSI
-761 KAAIKEG
+761 PIKNAKIG

-786 LGAAAAGLE
+786 LGAVAAGLE

-817 SKAYVLWGQTGI
+817 SKEYVLWGQTGI

-857 VGLFVLGIAYLVLT
+857 IGLFVLGIAYLVLT
-871 MLLNIFKRSDLEK
+871 VLLNIFKRSDLEK

-897 WSTEDE
+897 WSSEDE
-903 LARFES
+903 LARFEL

-915 ASLTVVRSPAQ
+915 ASLTVVRSAPQ
-926 GWMDSGRPQWQLQLS
+926 GWMDTGRPQWQLQLS
-941 LPTHL
+941 LPAHL

-969 RSKEDLTRYQAAMQP
+969 RSKEDLVRYQAAMRP
-984 RTLGTQRGR
+984 RTLETQRGR
-993 WDDMVYSLP
+993 WDEMVYTLP

-1016 YLGGMIQ
+1016 YLGGMVQ
-1023 RQFVFKGSS
+1023 RQLVFKGCGNSNGPIILDT
-1032 SSGGPVTLNS
+1032 SSGEVNS
-1042 SNGDLGT
+1042 
-1049 MPALV
+1049 MPALI
-1054 VGKQGNK
+1054 VGTQGNKS

>member
-1 MSTPNQVAQ
+1 MSTPNQAAQ

-83 YDEKAKTFDEYEIK
+83 YDEKTKTFDEYEIK

-117 HTLSLIYSPQ
+117 HTLSLAYSPQ

-132 IKKEMGKNSS
+132 IKHEMEKSGG
-142 LRSVWM
+142 LRTTWM
-148 RQVKLGSFAST
+148 RQVKLGNFAST

-207 KPAGSPA
+207 KPASSPTA
-214 ANKAGIPD
+214 YKAGIPD
-222 PKSALVVALE
+222 PKSAMVVALE

-250 KYEALLGKDD
+250 KREALLGKDD
-260 ASIKVNSHKLMM
+260 ATIKVNSHKLMM
-272 AEVTRNLAKVRLEEK
+272 AEVTRNLARVRLDEK

-298 KTQAFEEALD
+298 RTQAFEEALD

-319 ENMTAEPGMA
+319 ESMTAEPGMVW
-329 MFSSPMEKRADAKL
+329 FNSPMEKRADEKL

-351 FNPSHKQVAQ
+351 FNPSQKQVSQ

-391 ELALTRAHEDLF
+391 DLALTRAHEDLF

-437 QALSLSCRTEARKKA
+437 PVLSLSCRTEERKKA

-458 EKNSDNL
+458 EKSRDNL
-465 LALAPYGFDIAL
+465 LALAPYGFDAAL
-477 YKGLSEQTV
+477 HKGLSELTV
-486 ANAWLSTSS
+486 ENAWLSTSS

-514 ERLKQKS
+514 ERFKQKS
-521 WFQAVEA
+521 WFQTIEA
-528 VIEAMKVVGKSMAK
+528 VIEAMKVAGKSMAK

-572 LLGEQPLQVN
+572 LLGDQPLQVN

-587 LHSRFQQKVWII
+587 LHNRFQQKIWII

-626 LQQQLDTLIAS
+626 LQQQLDTLITS

-664 VRSGVNQRITAM
+664 VRSGVSQRITAM

-734 LYQGAAWEKLK
+734 LYQGAAWGDLK
-745 PLTTGGGKR
+745 PLTADGGKR

-761 KAAIKEG
+761 KTAIKEG
-768 EHAVWVKAF
+768 EHSVLVKAF
-777 SLRMLAFAG
+777 SLRMLAFSSLG
-786 LGAAAAGLE
+786 LAAAGLE
-795 AWDASLASKDPL
+795 ALDSWQASQDPL
-807 ISEMERTLLV
+807 ISGMEKTLLQM
-817 SKAYVLWGQTGI
+817 KAGVLFGQSGI
-829 FGVQVLLTLVSRG
+829 FLIQLAYLGANGL
-842 VGGFAIGTVFAPWMV
+842 GFSSIAAIFAPWMV
-857 VGLFVLGIAYLVLT
+857 VGLFVLGIAYLALT

-884 WLLQSTWG
+884 WLLKSIWG

-897 WSTEDE
+897 WSAEDE
-903 LARFES
+903 LARFEV

-915 ASLTVVRSPAQ
+915 ASLVLVRSRPQ
-926 GWMDSGRPQWQLQLS
+926 GWMDTGRPQWQLQLS
-941 LPTHL
+941 LPAHL
-946 RGQTIGLKVIGQP
+946 RGQTIGLNVTSQP
-959 IARAGQMVPV
+959 LASAGQMIPA
-969 RSKEDLTRYQAAMQP
+969 RSKEELDRYLAAMKP
-984 RTLGTQRGR
+984 KIIDTLRGR

-1002 LGIDTNSAIKLELG
+1002 LEVDTNSAIKLELG
-1016 YLGGMIQ
+1016 YLGGMVQ
-1023 RQFVFKGSS
+1023 REFIFKGNS

-1042 SNGDLGT
+1042 CSGDLGT

>member
-1 MSTPNQVAQ
+1 MSTPNQAAQ

-48 KQPHPVPA
+48 KQSHPVPA

-117 HTLSLIYSPQ
+117 HTLSLAYSPQ

-132 IKKEMGKNSS
+132 IKNEMEKSGG
-142 LRSVWM
+142 LRTTWM

-207 KPAGSPA
+207 KPASSPTA
-214 ANKAGIPD
+214 YKAGIPD
-222 PKSALVVALE
+222 PKSAMVVALE

-250 KYEALLGKDD
+250 KREALLGKDD
-260 ASIKVNSHKLMM
+260 ATIKVNSHKLMM
-272 AEVTRNLAKVRLEEK
+272 AEVTRNLARVRLDEK

-298 KTQAFEEALD
+298 RTQAFEEALD

-319 ENMTAEPGMA
+319 ESMTAEPGMVR
-329 MFSSPMEKRADAKL
+329 FNSPMEKRADEKL

-351 FNPSHKQVAQ
+351 FNPSQQQVSQ

-424 GQAYLQTLFAEAG
+424 GQAYLQTLFAEVG
-437 QALSLSCRTEARKKA
+437 PVLSLSCHTEERKKA

-458 EKNSDNL
+458 EKSRDNL
-465 LALAPYGFDIAL
+465 LALAPYGFDVAL
-477 YKGLSEQTV
+477 HKGLSELTV
-486 ANAWLSTSS
+486 DNAWLSTSS

-500 LFGRTADLETLLGD
+500 LYGRTADLETLLGD
-514 ERLKQKS
+514 ERFKQKS
-521 WFQAVEA
+521 WFQTIEA
-528 VIEAMKVVGKSMAK
+528 VIEAMKMAGKSMAK

-572 LLGEQPLQVN
+572 LLGDQPLQVN

-587 LHSRFQQKVWII
+587 LHNRFQQKVWII

-697 LTVVIAGTA
+697 LTVVIAGTT

-734 LYQGAAWEKLK
+734 LYQGAVWGEMKQLRAGEK
-745 PLTTGGGKR
+745 
-754 ALTAISI
+754 ALTSISI
-761 KAAIKEG
+761 KNASIG
-768 EHAVWVKAF
+768 EYAGMVKSF
-777 SLRMLAFAG
+777 SLRMLAFSS
-786 LGAAAAGLE
+786 LGVVAAGLE
-795 AWDASLASKDPL
+795 AWDSALASQDPL
-807 ISEMERTLLV
+807 ISGIEKSLLV
-817 SKAYVLWGQTGI
+817 AKTIVLGGQAAI
-829 FGVQVLLTLVSRG
+829 FGAQTIIALGSM
-842 VGGFAIGTVFAPWMV
+842 GGTSITIGAVFAPWMIIS
-857 VGLFVLGIAYLVLT
+857 LFVLGFAYLFLV

-897 WSTEDE
+897 WSAEDE
-903 LARFES
+903 LARFEM

-915 ASLTVVRSPAQ
+915 ASLTVVRTAPQ
-926 GWMDSGRPQWQLQLS
+926 GWMDTGRSQWQLQLS
-941 LPTHL
+941 LPAHL
-946 RGQTIGLKVIGQP
+946 RGQTIGLNVTSQP
-959 IARAGQMVPV
+959 LASAGQMIPA
-969 RSKEDLTRYQAAMQP
+969 RSKEELDRYLAAMKP
-984 RTLGTQRGR
+984 KMIDTLRGS
-993 WDDMVYSLP
+993 WEDMVYSLP
-1002 LGIDTNSAIKLELG
+1002 LEVDTNSAIKLELG

-1023 RQFVFKGSS
+1023 REFIFKGSS
-1032 SSGGPVTLNS
+1032 SSSGSVTLNGY
-1042 SNGDLGT
+1042 NGELDT
-1049 MPALV
+1049 MSALV
-1054 VGKQGNK
+1054 VGNRENK

>member
-1 MSTPNQVAQ
+1 K
-10 CANTTDSKSP
+10 D
-20 AGVCPLK
+20 
-27 NKKIA
+27 
-32 IIPVRYAL
+32 PVH
-40 DEPFSPPQ
+40 E
-48 KQPHPVPA
+48 
-56 GAGFVVPLKLKESG
+56 
-70 YALRQLRDGWLYV
+70 
-83 YDEKAKTFDEYEIK
+83 
-97 GATFISQSKG
+97 
-107 SKGHLLYPAS
+107 
-117 HTLSLIYSPQ
+117 
-127 RWTGR
+127 
-132 IKKEMGKNSS
+132 
-142 LRSVWM
+142 
-148 RQVKLGSFAST
+148 
-159 MKAPHCGLPDVLD
+159 
-172 KVADLGMSNKGF
+172 
-184 VLSSTPLAKPA
+184 
-195 EEDKQGIKLLAH
+195 
-207 KPAGSPA
+207 
-214 ANKAGIPD
+214 AGIPD
-222 PKSALVVALE
+222 PKSAMVVALE

-250 KYEALLGKDD
+250 KREALLGKDD
-260 ASIKVNSHKLMM
+260 ATIKVNSHKLMM
-272 AEVTRNLAKVRLEEK
+272 AEVTRNLARVRLDEK

-298 KTQAFEEALD
+298 RTQAFEEALD

-319 ENMTAEPGMA
+319 ESMTAEPGMVR
-329 MFSSPMEKRADAKL
+329 FNSPMEKRADEKL

-351 FNPSHKQVAQ
+351 FNPSQKQVSQ

-369 DEVNWSGLNA
+369 DEVNWIGLNA

-391 ELALTRAHEDLF
+391 GLALTRAHEDLF
-403 NGVTRLKADPL
+403 NGVARLKADPL
-414 PFGLDNRTPK
+414 PFGLDNRTTQ

-437 QALSLSCRTEARKKA
+437 PVLSLSCRTEERKKA

-458 EKNSDNL
+458 EKSRDNL
-465 LALAPYGFDIAL
+465 LALAPYGFDAAL
-477 YKGLSEQTV
+477 HKGLSELTV
-486 ANAWLSTSS
+486 DNAWLSTSS

-514 ERLKQKS
+514 ERFKQKS
-521 WFQAVEA
+521 WFQTLEA
-528 VIEAMKVVGKSMAK
+528 VIEAMKMAGKSMAK

-572 LLGEQPLQVN
+572 LLGDQPLQVN

-587 LHSRFQQKVWII
+587 LHNRFQQKVWII

-715 RANMQLGSAFA
+715 RANLQLGSAFA

-745 PLTTGGGKR
+745 PLTTDGGKR

-768 EHAVWVKAF
+768 EHAVWVRSFAWRMVAF
-777 SLRMLAFAG
+777 SS
-786 LGAAAAGLE
+786 LGMAAAGAE
-795 AWDASLASKDPL
+795 MWDTFQASKDPL
-807 ISEMERTLLV
+807 ISSMEKTLLQM
-817 SKAYVLWGQTGI
+817 KAGVLLGQGII
-829 FGVQVLLTLVSRG
+829 FGAQLFYLLGNGL
-842 VGGFAIGTVFAPWMV
+842 GFSSVAAIFAPWML
-857 VGLFVLGIAYLVLT
+857 VGLFVLGAAYLVLT
-871 MLLNIFKRSDLEK
+871 VLLNIFKRSDLEK

-897 WSTEDE
+897 WSAEDE
-903 LARFES
+903 LARFEM

-915 ASLTVVRSPAQ
+915 ASLTVVRTAPQ
-926 GWMDSGRPQWQLQLS
+926 GWMDTGRSQWQLQLS
-941 LPTHL
+941 LPAHL
-946 RGQTIGLKVIGQP
+946 RGQTIGLNVTSQP
-959 IARAGQMVPV
+959 LASAGQMIPA
-969 RSKEDLTRYQAAMQP
+969 RSKQELDRYLAAMKP
-984 RTLGTQRGR
+984 KMIETLRGR

-1002 LGIDTNSAIKLELG
+1002 LGVDTNSAIKLELG

-1023 RQFVFKGSS
+1023 REFIFKGSS
-1032 SSGGPVTLNS
+1032 NSSGPVTLNGS
-1042 SNGDLGT
+1042 SGDLGT

>member
-1 MSTPNQVAQ
+1 MSTPNQAAQ

-83 YDEKAKTFDEYEIK
+83 YDEKTKTFDEYEIK

-117 HTLSLIYSPQ
+117 HTLSLAYSPQ

-132 IKKEMGKNSS
+132 IKHEMEKSGG
-142 LRSVWM
+142 LRTTWM
-148 RQVKLGSFAST
+148 RQVKVGSFAST

-207 KPAGSPA
+207 KPASSPTA
-214 ANKAGIPD
+214 YKAGIPD
-222 PKSALVVALE
+222 PKSAMVVALE

-250 KYEALLGKDD
+250 KREALLGKDD
-260 ASIKVNSHKLMM
+260 ATIKVNSHKLMM
-272 AEVTRNLAKVRLEEK
+272 AEVTRNLARVRLDEK

-298 KTQAFEEALD
+298 RTQAFEEALD

-319 ENMTAEPGMA
+319 ESMTAEPGMVR
-329 MFSSPMEKRADAKL
+329 FNSPMEKRADEKL

-351 FNPSHKQVAQ
+351 FNPSQKQVSQ

-391 ELALTRAHEDLF
+391 GLALTRAHEDLF
-403 NGVTRLKADPL
+403 NGVARLKADPL
-414 PFGLDNRTPK
+414 PFGLDNRTTQ

-437 QALSLSCRTEARKKA
+437 PVLSLSCHTEERKKA

-458 EKNSDNL
+458 EKSRDNL
-465 LALAPYGFDIAL
+465 LALAPYGFDAAL
-477 YKGLSEQTV
+477 HKGLSELTV
-486 ANAWLSTSS
+486 DNVWLSTSS

-500 LFGRTADLETLLGD
+500 LFSRIAELETLLGE
-514 ERLKQKS
+514 ERLKQKP
-521 WFQAVEA
+521 WFQKVEA
-528 VIEAMKVVGKSMAK
+528 VIGAMKEAGKSMAK

-572 LLGEQPLQVN
+572 LLGDQPLQVN

-587 LHSRFQQKVWII
+587 LHNRFQQKVWII

-656 YVGDYLAS
+656 YVGDYLAG

-676 NERIPNLAT
+676 NERIPNLVT

-734 LYQGAAWEKLK
+734 LYQGAVWGEMKQLRAGEK
-745 PLTTGGGKR
+745 
-754 ALTAISI
+754 ALTSISI
-761 KAAIKEG
+761 KNASIG
-768 EHAVWVKAF
+768 EYAGMVKSF
-777 SLRMLAFAG
+777 SLRMLAFSS
-786 LGAAAAGLE
+786 LGVVAAGLE
-795 AWDASLASKDPL
+795 AWDSALASQDPL
-807 ISEMERTLLV
+807 ISGIEKSLLV
-817 SKAYVLWGQTGI
+817 AKTIVLGGQAAI
-829 FGVQVLLTLVSRG
+829 FGAQTIIALGSM
-842 VGGFAIGTVFAPWMV
+842 GGTSITIGAVFAPWMIIS
-857 VGLFVLGIAYLVLT
+857 LFVLGFAYLFLV

-897 WSTEDE
+897 WSAEDE
-903 LARFES
+903 LARFEL

-915 ASLTVVRSPAQ
+915 ASLTVVRSKPQ
-926 GWMDSGRPQWQLQLS
+926 GWMDTGRSQWQLQLS
-941 LPTHL
+941 LPAHL
-946 RGQTIGLKVIGQP
+946 RGQTIGLNVTSQP
-959 IARAGQMVPV
+959 LASAGQMIPA
-969 RSKEDLTRYQAAMQP
+969 RSKQELDRYLAAMKP
-984 RTLGTQRGR
+984 KMIETLRGR

-1002 LGIDTNSAIKLELG
+1002 LGVDTNSAIKLELG

-1023 RQFVFKGSS
+1023 REFIFKGSS
-1032 SSGGPVTLNS
+1032 SSSGSVTLNGY
-1042 SNGDLGT
+1042 NGELDT
-1049 MPALV
+1049 MFALV
-1054 VGKQGNK
+1054 VGNRENK

>member
-1 MSTPNQVAQ
+1 MSTPNQAAQ

-83 YDEKAKTFDEYEIK
+83 YDEKTKTFDEYEIK

-107 SKGHLLYPAS
+107 SKGHLLYPAN
-117 HTLSLIYSPQ
+117 HTLSLAYSPQ

-132 IKKEMGKNSS
+132 IKHEMEKSGG
-142 LRSVWM
+142 LRTTWM

-207 KPAGSPA
+207 KPASSPTA
-214 ANKAGIPD
+214 YKAGIPD
-222 PKSALVVALE
+222 PKSAMVVALE

-250 KYEALLGKDD
+250 KREALLGKDD
-260 ASIKVNSHKLMM
+260 ATIKVNSHKLMM
-272 AEVTRNLAKVRLEEK
+272 AEVTRNLARVRLDEK
-287 ELPASVRGNVA
+287 ELHASVRGNVA
-298 KTQAFEEALD
+298 RTQAFEEALD

-319 ENMTAEPGMA
+319 ESMTAEPGMVR
-329 MFSSPMEKRADAKL
+329 FNSPMEKRADEKL

-351 FNPSHKQVAQ
+351 FNPSQKQVSQ

-391 ELALTRAHEDLF
+391 GLALTRAHEDLF
-403 NGVTRLKADPL
+403 NGVARLKADPL
-414 PFGLDNRTPK
+414 PFGLDNRTTQ

-437 QALSLSCRTEARKKA
+437 PVLSLSCHTEERKKA

-458 EKNSDNL
+458 EKSRDNL
-465 LALAPYGFDIAL
+465 LALAPYGFDAAL
-477 YKGLSEQTV
+477 HKGLSELTV
-486 ANAWLSTSS
+486 DNVWLSTSS

-500 LFGRTADLETLLGD
+500 LYGRTADLETLLGD
-514 ERLKQKS
+514 ERFKQKS
-521 WFQAVEA
+521 WFQTIEA
-528 VIEAMKVVGKSMAK
+528 VIEAMKMAGKSMAK

-572 LLGEQPLQVN
+572 LLGDQPLQVN

-587 LHSRFQQKVWII
+587 LHNRFQQKVWII

-745 PLTTGGGKR
+745 PLAAQDGNPLR
-754 ALTAISI
+754 SLSI
-761 KAAIKEG
+761 KIAIKEG
-768 EHAVWVKAF
+768 EHAVLVRSFAWRMVAF
-777 SLRMLAFAG
+777 SS
-786 LGAAAAGLE
+786 LGMAAAGAE
-795 AWDASLASKDPL
+795 MWDTFQASKDPL
-807 ISEMERTLLV
+807 ISSMEKTLLQM
-817 SKAYVLWGQTGI
+817 KAGVLLGQGII
-829 FGVQVLLTLVSRG
+829 FGAQLFYLLGNGL
-842 VGGFAIGTVFAPWMV
+842 GFSSVAAIFAPWML
-857 VGLFVLGIAYLVLT
+857 VGLFVLGAAYLVLT
-871 MLLNIFKRSDLEK
+871 VLLNIFKRSDLEK

-903 LARFES
+903 LARFEM

-915 ASLTVVRSPAQ
+915 ASLTVVRTAPQ
-926 GWMDSGRPQWQLQLS
+926 GWMDTGRSQWQLQLS
-941 LPTHL
+941 LPAHL
-946 RGQTIGLKVIGQP
+946 RGQTIGLNVTSQP
-959 IARAGQMVPV
+959 LASAGQMIPA
-969 RSKEDLTRYQAAMQP
+969 RSKQELDRYLAAMKP
-984 RTLGTQRGR
+984 KMIETLRGR

-1002 LGIDTNSAIKLELG
+1002 LGVDTNSAIKVELG

-1023 RQFVFKGSS
+1023 RECIFKGSS

-1042 SNGDLGT
+1042 SSGDLGT

>member
-1 MSTPNQVAQ
+1 MSTPNQAAQ

-97 GATFISQSKG
+97 GATFISQSRG

-117 HTLSLIYSPQ
+117 HTLSFAYSPQ

-132 IKKEMGKNSS
+132 IKHEMEKSGG
-142 LRSVWM
+142 LRTTWM
-148 RQVKLGSFAST
+148 RQVKLASFAST

-207 KPAGSPA
+207 KPASSPA
-214 ANKAGIPD
+214 AYKAGIPD
-222 PKSALVVALE
+222 PKNAMVVALE

-250 KYEALLGKDD
+250 KREVLLGKDD
-260 ASIKVNSHKLMM
+260 PTIKANSHKLMM
-272 AEVTRNLAKVRLEEK
+272 AEVTRNLAKVRLDEK

-298 KTQAFEEALD
+298 RTQAFEEALD

-319 ENMTAEPGMA
+319 ENMTAEPGIA

-351 FNPSHKQVAQ
+351 FNPSQKQVAQ

-391 ELALTRAHEDLF
+391 DLALTRAHEDLF
-403 NGVTRLKADPL
+403 NGVARLKADPL
-414 PFGLDNRTPK
+414 PFGLDNRTTQ

-437 QALSLSCRTEARKKA
+437 PVLSLSCRTEERKKA

-458 EKNSDNL
+458 EKSRDNL
-465 LALAPYGFDIAL
+465 LALAPYGFDVGL
-477 YKGLSEQTV
+477 HKGLSELTV
-486 ANAWLSTSS
+486 DNVWLSTSS

-514 ERLKQKS
+514 ERFKQKS
-521 WFQAVEA
+521 WFQTIEA
-528 VIEAMKVVGKSMAK
+528 VIEAMKMAGKSMAK

-556 WKNSLAGNLRL
+556 WKNNLAGNLRL

-572 LLGEQPLQVN
+572 LLGDQPLQVN

-587 LHSRFQQKVWII
+587 LHNRFQQKVWII

-664 VRSGVNQRITAM
+664 VRSGVSQRITAM

-734 LYQGAAWEKLK
+734 LYQGGAWEKLK

-786 LGAAAAGLE
+786 LGAVAAGLE

-807 ISEMERTLLV
+807 ISEMERTLLA
-817 SKAYVLWGQTGI
+817 SKEYVLWGQTGI
-829 FGVQVLLTLVSRG
+829 LGVQVLLTLVSRG

-897 WSTEDE
+897 WSAEDE

-984 RTLGTQRGR
+984 RTLETQRGR
-993 WDDMVYSLP
+993 WDEMVYTLP

-1032 SSGGPVTLNS
+1032 SSGGSVTLNS
-1042 SNGDLGT
+1042 SSGDLGT

>member
-1 MSTPNQVAQ
+1 MSTPNQAAQ

-83 YDEKAKTFDEYEIK
+83 YDEKTKTFDEYEIK
-97 GATFISQSKG
+97 GSTFINQSKG

-117 HTLSLIYSPQ
+117 HTLSLAYSPQ

-132 IKKEMGKNSS
+132 IKHEMEKSGG
-142 LRSVWM
+142 LRTTWM

-207 KPAGSPA
+207 KPASSPTA
-214 ANKAGIPD
+214 YKAGIQD
-222 PKSALVVALE
+222 PKSAMVVALE

-250 KYEALLGKDD
+250 KREALLGKDD
-260 ASIKVNSHKLMM
+260 ATIKVNSHKLMM
-272 AEVTRNLAKVRLEEK
+272 AEVTRNLARVRLDEK
-287 ELPASVRGNVA
+287 ELPASIRGNVA
-298 KTQAFEEALD
+298 RTQAFEEALD

-319 ENMTAEPGMA
+319 ESMTAEPGMVR
-329 MFSSPMEKRADAKL
+329 FNSPMEKRADEKL

-351 FNPSHKQVAQ
+351 FNPSQKQVSQ
-361 WKERAAFQ
+361 WKERATFQ

-391 ELALTRAHEDLF
+391 GLALTRAHEDLF
-403 NGVTRLKADPL
+403 NGVARLKADPL

-437 QALSLSCRTEARKKA
+437 PVLSLSCHTEERKKA

-458 EKNSDNL
+458 EKSRDNL
-465 LALAPYGFDIAL
+465 LALAPYGFDAAL
-477 YKGLSEQTV
+477 HKGLSELTV
-486 ANAWLSTSS
+486 DNAWLSTSS

-514 ERLKQKS
+514 ERFKQKS
-521 WFQAVEA
+521 WFQTIEA
-528 VIEAMKVVGKSMAK
+528 VIEAMKVAGKSMAK

-572 LLGEQPLQVN
+572 LLGDQALQVN

-587 LHSRFQQKVWII
+587 LHNRFQQKVWII

-817 SKAYVLWGQTGI
+817 SKEYVLWGQTGI

-842 VGGFAIGTVFAPWMV
+842 AGGFAIGTVFAPWMV

-871 MLLNIFKRSDLEK
+871 VLLNIFKRSDLEK

-897 WSTEDE
+897 WSAEDE

-984 RTLGTQRGR
+984 RTLETQRGR
-993 WDDMVYSLP
+993 WDEMVYTLP
-1002 LGIDTNSAIKLELG
+1002 LGIDTNSAIKVELG

-1042 SNGDLGT
+1042 SSGDLGT

>member
-1 MSTPNQVAQ
+1 MSTPNQAAQ

-83 YDEKAKTFDEYEIK
+83 YDEKTKTFDEYEIK
-97 GATFISQSKG
+97 GSTFISQSKG

-117 HTLSLIYSPQ
+117 HTLSLAYSPL

-132 IKKEMGKNSS
+132 IKHEMEKSGG
-142 LRSVWM
+142 LRTTWM

-207 KPAGSPA
+207 KPASSPTA
-214 ANKAGIPD
+214 YKAGIPD
-222 PKSALVVALE
+222 PKSAMVVALE

-250 KYEALLGKDD
+250 KREALLGKDD
-260 ASIKVNSHKLMM
+260 ATIKVNSHKLMM
-272 AEVTRNLAKVRLEEK
+272 AEVTRNLARVRLDEK

-298 KTQAFEEALD
+298 RTQAFEEALD
-308 DYLGDRYLADM
+308 EYLGDRYLADM
-319 ENMTAEPGMA
+319 ESMTAEPGMVR
-329 MFSSPMEKRADAKL
+329 FNSPMEKRADEKL

-351 FNPSHKQVAQ
+351 FNPSQKQVSQ

-403 NGVTRLKADPL
+403 NGVARLKADPL
-414 PFGLDNRTPK
+414 PFGLDNRTTQ

-437 QALSLSCRTEARKKA
+437 PVLSLSCRTEERKKA

-458 EKNSDNL
+458 EKSRDNL
-465 LALAPYGFDIAL
+465 LALAPYGFDAAL
-477 YKGLSEQTV
+477 HKGLSELTV
-486 ANAWLSTSS
+486 DNAWLSTSS

-514 ERLKQKS
+514 ERFKQKS
-521 WFQAVEA
+521 WFQTIEA
-528 VIEAMKVVGKSMAK
+528 VIEAMKVAGKSMAK

-572 LLGEQPLQVN
+572 LLGDQPLQVN

-587 LHSRFQQKVWII
+587 LHNRFQQKVWII

-656 YVGDYLAS
+656 YIGDYLAS

-734 LYQGAAWEKLK
+734 LYQGATWEKLK

-768 EHAVWVKAF
+768 EPAVWVKAF

-786 LGAAAAGLE
+786 LGAVAAGLE

-807 ISEMERTLLV
+807 ISEMERTLLA
-817 SKAYVLWGQTGI
+817 SKEYVLWGQTGI

-871 MLLNIFKRSDLEK
+871 VLLNIFKRSDLEK

-892 KQPAN
+892 KQPAS
-897 WSTEDE
+897 WSSEDE
-903 LARFES
+903 LARFEL

-915 ASLTVVRSPAQ
+915 ASLTVVRSAPQ
-926 GWMDSGRPQWQLQLS
+926 GWMDTGRAQWQLQLS
-941 LPTHL
+941 LPAHL
-946 RGQTIGLKVIGQP
+946 KGQTIGLSVMGQP
-959 IARAGQMVPV
+959 LARAGQMVPI
-969 RSKEDLTRYQAAMQP
+969 RSKEDLVRYQAAMKP
-984 RTLGTQRGR
+984 RSLETQRGR
-993 WDDMVYSLP
+993 WDEMVYTLP

-1042 SNGDLGT
+1042 SSGDLGT

>member
-1 MSTPNQVAQ
+1 MSTPNQAAQ

-48 KQPHPVPA
+48 KQSHPVPA

-83 YDEKAKTFDEYEIK
+83 YDEKTKTFDEYEIK

-117 HTLSLIYSPQ
+117 HTLSLAYSPQ

-132 IKKEMGKNSS
+132 IKHEMEKSGG
-142 LRSVWM
+142 LRTTWM

-207 KPAGSPA
+207 KPASSPTA
-214 ANKAGIPD
+214 YKAGIPD
-222 PKSALVVALE
+222 PKSAMVVALE

-250 KYEALLGKDD
+250 KREALLGKDD
-260 ASIKVNSHKLMM
+260 ATIKVNSHKLMM
-272 AEVTRNLAKVRLEEK
+272 AEVTRNLARVRLDEK
-287 ELPASVRGNVA
+287 ALPASVRGNVA
-298 KTQAFEEALD
+298 RTQAFEEALD

-319 ENMTAEPGMA
+319 ESMTAEPGMVR
-329 MFSSPMEKRADAKL
+329 FNSPMEKRADEKL

-351 FNPSHKQVAQ
+351 FNPSQKQVSQ

-391 ELALTRAHEDLF
+391 DLALTRAHEDLF

-414 PFGLDNRTPK
+414 PFGLDNRTTQ

-437 QALSLSCRTEARKKA
+437 PVLSLSCRTEERKKA

-458 EKNSDNL
+458 EKSRDNL
-465 LALAPYGFDIAL
+465 LALAPYGFDAAL
-477 YKGLSEQTV
+477 HKGLSELTV
-486 ANAWLSTSS
+486 DNAWLSTSS

-500 LFGRTADLETLLGD
+500 LYGRTADLETLLGD
-514 ERLKQKS
+514 ERFKQKS
-521 WFQAVEA
+521 WFQTIEA
-528 VIEAMKVVGKSMAK
+528 VIEAMKMAGKSMAK

-572 LLGEQPLQVN
+572 LLGDQPLQVN

-587 LHSRFQQKVWII
+587 LHNRFQQKVWII

-734 LYQGAAWEKLK
+734 LYQGATWEKLK

-786 LGAAAAGLE
+786 LGAVAAGLE

-807 ISEMERTLLV
+807 ISEMERTLLA
-817 SKAYVLWGQTGI
+817 SKEYVLWGQTGI

-871 MLLNIFKRSDLEK
+871 VLLNIFKRSDLEK

-897 WSTEDE
+897 WSSEDE
-903 LARFES
+903 LARFEL

-915 ASLTVVRSPAQ
+915 ASLTVVRSAPQ
-926 GWMDSGRPQWQLQLS
+926 GWMDTGRAQWQLQLS
-941 LPTHL
+941 LPAHL
-946 RGQTIGLKVIGQP
+946 KGQTIGLSVMGQP
-959 IARAGQMVPV
+959 LARAGQMVPI
-969 RSKEDLTRYQAAMQP
+969 RSKEDLVRYQAAMKP
-984 RTLGTQRGR
+984 RSLETQRGR
-993 WDDMVYSLP
+993 WDEMVYTLP

-1042 SNGDLGT
+1042 SSGDLGT

-1054 VGKQGNK
+1054 IGKQGNK

>member
-1 MSTPNQVAQ
+1 MSSPNQAAQ
-10 CANTTDSKSP
+10 CASTTNGKSP

-48 KQPHPVPA
+48 KQSHPVPA

-142 LRSVWM
+142 LRSGWM

-172 KVADLGMSNKGF
+172 KVADLGMPNKGF
-184 VLSSTPLAKPA
+184 VLSSTPLAKPV

-250 KYEALLGKDD
+250 KHEALLGKDD
-260 ASIKVNSHKLMM
+260 ATIKANSHKLMM
-272 AEVTRNLAKVRLEEK
+272 AEVTRNLAKVRLDEK

-351 FNPSHKQVAQ
+351 FNPSHKLVSQ

-369 DEVNWSGLNA
+369 DEVKWSGLNT

-414 PFGLDNRTPK
+414 PFGLDNRTDK
-424 GQAYLQTLFAEAG
+424 GQAYLQVLFAEAG

-458 EKNSDNL
+458 EKSSDNL

-486 ANAWLSTSS
+486 GNTWLSTSS

-500 LFGRTADLETLLGD
+500 FFSRIGELEALLGD

-542 GAHAQIMAAILPHA
+542 GAHAQIMAAILPHS

-572 LLGEQPLQVN
+572 LLGDQPLQVN

-599 VKEMS
+599 VKEML

-637 EMPLLV
+637 EMPMLV

-656 YVGDYLAS
+656 YISDYLAS
-664 VRSGVNQRITAM
+664 VRSGVSQRITAM
-676 NERIPNLAT
+676 NERVPNLAT

-697 LTVVIAGTA
+697 LTVVIGGTA
-706 QNAQSIGRE
+706 QNAQSIGKE

-734 LYQGAAWEKLK
+734 LYQGAVWEKIK
-745 PLTTGGGKR
+745 ISSAGDK
-754 ALTAISI
+754 ALTSLSI
-761 KAAIKEG
+761 KAAKDG
-768 EHAVWVKAF
+768 EHGVLVRAF

-786 LGAAAAGLE
+786 LGMAAAGAE
-795 AWDASLASKDPL
+795 MWDTLQATHDPL
-807 ISEMERTLLV
+807 ISGMEKTL
-817 SKAYVLWGQTGI
+817 SQMKMGVLGGQFFIFFAQIVQLGI
-829 FGVQVLLTLVSRG
+829 NGLLGYSSIGAICATWMG
-842 VGGFAIGTVFAPWMV
+842 VGF
-857 VGLFVLGIAYLVLT
+857 FVLGAAYLVLT
-871 MLLNIFKRSDLEK
+871 VLLNIFKRSDLEK

-897 WSTEDE
+897 WSAEDE
-903 LARFES
+903 LARFEM

-915 ASLTVVRSPAQ
+915 ASLTVVRTAPQ
-926 GWMDSGRPQWQLQLS
+926 GWRDTGRAQWQLQLS
-941 LPTHL
+941 LPAHL
-946 RGQTIGLKVIGQP
+946 RGKTIGLNVIGQP
-959 IARAGQMVPV
+959 LAKAGQMVPAQPP
-969 RSKEDLTRYQAAMQP
+969 EALATYLAAMKP
-984 RTLGTQRGR
+984 KVIETQRGR
-993 WDDMVYSLP
+993 WDELVYTLP
-1002 LGIDTNSAIKLELG
+1002 LGVDTNSAIKLELG

-1023 RQFVFKGSS
+1023 REFIFKGSS
-1032 SSGGPVTLNS
+1032 SSSGPVTLNGS
-1042 SNGDLGT
+1042 SGDLGT

-1054 VGKQGNK
+1054 VGKLGNN

>member
-1 MSTPNQVAQ
+1 MSTPNQAAQ

-83 YDEKAKTFDEYEIK
+83 YDEKTKTFDEYEIK

-107 SKGHLLYPAS
+107 SKGHLLYPAN
-117 HTLSLIYSPQ
+117 HTLSLAYSPQ

-132 IKKEMGKNSS
+132 IKHEMEKSGG
-142 LRSVWM
+142 LRTTWM

-207 KPAGSPA
+207 KPASSPTA
-214 ANKAGIPD
+214 YKAGIPD
-222 PKSALVVALE
+222 PKSAMVVALE

-250 KYEALLGKDD
+250 KREALLGKDD
-260 ASIKVNSHKLMM
+260 ATIKVNSHKLMM
-272 AEVTRNLAKVRLEEK
+272 AEVTRNLARVRLDEK

-298 KTQAFEEALD
+298 RTQAFEEALD

-319 ENMTAEPGMA
+319 ESMTAEPGMVR
-329 MFSSPMEKRADAKL
+329 FNSPMEKRADEKL

-351 FNPSHKQVAQ
+351 FNPSQKQVSQ

-391 ELALTRAHEDLF
+391 GLALTRAHEDLF
-403 NGVTRLKADPL
+403 NGVARLKADPL
-414 PFGLDNRTPK
+414 PFGLDNRTTQ

-437 QALSLSCRTEARKKA
+437 PVLSLSCHTEERKKA

-458 EKNSDNL
+458 EKSRDNL
-465 LALAPYGFDIAL
+465 LALAPYGFDAAL
-477 YKGLSEQTV
+477 HKGLSELTV
-486 ANAWLSTSS
+486 DNAWLSTSS

-514 ERLKQKS
+514 ERFKQKS
-521 WFQAVEA
+521 WFQTIEA
-528 VIEAMKVVGKSMAK
+528 VIEAMKVAGKSMAK
-542 GAHAQIMAAILPHA
+542 GAHVQIMAAILPHA

-572 LLGEQPLQVN
+572 LLGDQPLQVN

-587 LHSRFQQKVWII
+587 LHNRFQQKVWII

-786 LGAAAAGLE
+786 LGAVAAGLE

-807 ISEMERTLLV
+807 ISEMERTLLA
-817 SKAYVLWGQTGI
+817 SKEYVLWGQTGI

-871 MLLNIFKRSDLEK
+871 VLLNIFKRSDLEK

-897 WSTEDE
+897 WSSEDE
-903 LARFES
+903 LARFEL

-915 ASLTVVRSPAQ
+915 ASLTVVRSAPQ
-926 GWMDSGRPQWQLQLS
+926 GWMDTGRAQWQLQLS
-941 LPTHL
+941 LPAHL
-946 RGQTIGLKVIGQP
+946 KGQTIGLSVMGQP
-959 IARAGQMVPV
+959 LARAGQMVPI
-969 RSKEDLTRYQAAMQP
+969 RSKEDLVRYQAAMKP
-984 RTLGTQRGR
+984 RSLETQRGR
-993 WDDMVYSLP
+993 WDEMVYTLP

-1042 SNGDLGT
+1042 SSGDLGT

>member
-1 MSTPNQVAQ
+1 MSTPNQAAQ

-20 AGVCPLK
+20 AGICPLK

-48 KQPHPVPA
+48 KQSHPVPA

-83 YDEKAKTFDEYEIK
+83 YDEKTKTFDEYEIK

-117 HTLSLIYSPQ
+117 HTLSLAYSPQ

-132 IKKEMGKNSS
+132 IKHEMEKSGG
-142 LRSVWM
+142 LRTTWM
-148 RQVKLGSFAST
+148 RQVKLGSVAST

-207 KPAGSPA
+207 KPASSPTA
-214 ANKAGIPD
+214 YKAGIPD
-222 PKSALVVALE
+222 PKSAMVVALE

-250 KYEALLGKDD
+250 KREALLGKDD
-260 ASIKVNSHKLMM
+260 ATMKVNSHKLMM
-272 AEVTRNLAKVRLEEK
+272 AEVTRNLARVRLDEK

-298 KTQAFEEALD
+298 RTQAFEEALD

-319 ENMTAEPGMA
+319 ESMTAEPGMVR
-329 MFSSPMEKRADAKL
+329 FNSPMEKRADEKL

-351 FNPSHKQVAQ
+351 FNPSQKQVSQ

-391 ELALTRAHEDLF
+391 DLALTRAHEDLF

-437 QALSLSCRTEARKKA
+437 PVLSLSCRTEERKKA

-458 EKNSDNL
+458 EKSRDNL
-465 LALAPYGFDIAL
+465 LALAPYGFDAAL
-477 YKGLSEQTV
+477 HKGLSELTV
-486 ANAWLSTSS
+486 DNVWLSTSS

-500 LFGRTADLETLLGD
+500 LFSRIAELETLLG
-514 ERLKQKS
+514 EGRLKQKP
-521 WFQAVEA
+521 WFQKVEA
-528 VIEAMKVVGKSMAK
+528 VIGAMKEAGKSMAK

-572 LLGEQPLQVN
+572 LLGDQPLQVN

-587 LHSRFQQKVWII
+587 LHNRFQQKVWII

-715 RANMQLGSAFA
+715 RANLQLGSAFA

-734 LYQGAAWEKLK
+734 LYQGAAWGEMKQLRAGEK
-745 PLTTGGGKR
+745 
-754 ALTAISI
+754 ALTSISI
-761 KAAIKEG
+761 KNASIG
-768 EHAVWVKAF
+768 EYAGMVKSF
-777 SLRMLAFAG
+777 SLRMLAFSS
-786 LGAAAAGLE
+786 LGVVAAGLE
-795 AWDASLASKDPL
+795 AWDSALASQDPL
-807 ISEMERTLLV
+807 ISGIEKSLLV
-817 SKAYVLWGQTGI
+817 AKTIVLGGQAAI
-829 FGVQVLLTLVSRG
+829 FGAQTIIALGSM
-842 VGGFAIGTVFAPWMV
+842 GGTSITIGAVFAPWMIIS
-857 VGLFVLGIAYLVLT
+857 LFVLGFAYLFLV

-897 WSTEDE
+897 WSAEDE
-903 LARFES
+903 LARFEL

-915 ASLTVVRSPAQ
+915 ASLTVVRSKPQ
-926 GWMDSGRPQWQLQLS
+926 GWMDTGRPQWQLQLS
-941 LPTHL
+941 LPAHL
-946 RGQTIGLKVIGQP
+946 RGQTIGLNVTSQP
-959 IARAGQMVPV
+959 LASAGQMIPA
-969 RSKEDLTRYQAAMQP
+969 RSKQELDRYLAAMKP
-984 RTLGTQRGR
+984 KMIETLRGR

-1002 LGIDTNSAIKLELG
+1002 LGVDTNSAIKLELG

-1023 RQFVFKGSS
+1023 REFIFKGSS
-1032 SSGGPVTLNS
+1032 SSSGSVTLNGY
-1042 SNGDLGT
+1042 NGELDT
-1049 MPALV
+1049 MSALV
-1054 VGKQGNK
+1054 VGNRENK

>member
-1 MSTPNQVAQ
+1 MSTPNQAAQ

-97 GATFISQSKG
+97 GATFISQSRG

-117 HTLSLIYSPQ
+117 HTLSFAYSPQ

-132 IKKEMGKNSS
+132 IKHEMEKSGV
-142 LRSVWM
+142 LRTTWM
-148 RQVKLGSFAST
+148 RQVKLASFAST

-207 KPAGSPA
+207 KPASSPA
-214 ANKAGIPD
+214 AYKAGIPD
-222 PKSALVVALE
+222 PKNAMVVALE

-250 KYEALLGKDD
+250 KREVLLGKDD
-260 ASIKVNSHKLMM
+260 PTIKANSHKLMM
-272 AEVTRNLAKVRLEEK
+272 AEVTRNLAKVRLDEK

-298 KTQAFEEALD
+298 RTQAFEEALD

-319 ENMTAEPGMA
+319 ENMTAEPGIA

-351 FNPSHKQVAQ
+351 FNPSQKQVAQ

-391 ELALTRAHEDLF
+391 DLALTRAHEDLF
-403 NGVTRLKADPL
+403 NGVARLKADPL
-414 PFGLDNRTPK
+414 PFGLDNRTTQ

-437 QALSLSCRTEARKKA
+437 PVLSLSCRTEERKKA

-458 EKNSDNL
+458 EKSRDNL
-465 LALAPYGFDIAL
+465 LALAPYGFDVGL
-477 YKGLSEQTV
+477 HKGLSELTV
-486 ANAWLSTSS
+486 DNVWLSTSS

-745 PLTTGGGKR
+745 PLAAQDGNPIR
-754 ALTAISI
+754 SLSI
-761 KAAIKEG
+761 KNAIKEG
-768 EHAVWVKAF
+768 DHTVLVKAF
-777 SLRMLAFAG
+777 TWRMVAFSSLG
-786 LGAAAAGLE
+786 LAAAGAE
-795 AWDASLASKDPL
+795 MWDTLQASKDPL
-807 ISEMERTLLV
+807 ISSMEKTLLQM
-817 SKAYVLWGQTGI
+817 KAVVLLGQGGI
-829 FGVQVLLTLVSRG
+829 FFTQLVFLG
-842 VGGFAIGTVFAPWMV
+842 INGLGGSSIAAIFAPWMA
-857 VGLFVLGIAYLVLT
+857 VGLFVLGAAYLVLT
-871 MLLNIFKRSDLEK
+871 VLLNIFKRSDLEK

-897 WSTEDE
+897 WSVEEE
-903 LARFES
+903 LARFEM

-915 ASLTVVRSPAQ
+915 ASLTVVRTAPQ
-926 GWMDSGRPQWQLQLS
+926 GWMDTGRSQWQLQLS
-941 LPTHL
+941 LPAHL
-946 RGQTIGLKVIGQP
+946 RGQTIGLRVIGQP
-959 IARAGQMVPV
+959 LARAGQMAPG
-969 RSKEDLTRYQAAMQP
+969 SKDALERYKADMQP
-984 RTLGTQRGR
+984 KMIETLRGR

-1002 LGIDTNSAIKLELG
+1002 LGVDTNSAIKLELG
-1016 YLGGMIQ
+1016 YFGGMSQ
-1023 RQFVFKGSS
+1023 REFIFKGSS
-1032 SSGGPVTLNS
+1032 NSSGPVTLNGS
-1042 SNGDLGT
+1042 SGDLDT

-1054 VGKQGNK
+1054 VGKLGNN

>member
-1 MSTPNQVAQ
+1 MSTPNQAAQ

-48 KQPHPVPA
+48 KQSHPVPA

-83 YDEKAKTFDEYEIK
+83 YDEKTKTFDEYEIK

-117 HTLSLIYSPQ
+117 HTLSLAYSPQ

-132 IKKEMGKNSS
+132 IKHEMEKSGG
-142 LRSVWM
+142 LRTTWM

-207 KPAGSPA
+207 KPASSPTA
-214 ANKAGIPD
+214 YKAGIPD
-222 PKSALVVALE
+222 PKSAMVVALE

-250 KYEALLGKDD
+250 KREALLGKDD
-260 ASIKVNSHKLMM
+260 ATIKVNSHKLMM
-272 AEVTRNLAKVRLEEK
+272 AEVTRNLARVRLDEK

-298 KTQAFEEALD
+298 RTQAFEEALD

-319 ENMTAEPGMA
+319 ESMTAEPGMVR
-329 MFSSPMEKRADAKL
+329 FNSPMEKRADEKL

-351 FNPSHKQVAQ
+351 FNPSQKQVSQ

-403 NGVTRLKADPL
+403 NGVARLKADPL
-414 PFGLDNRTPK
+414 PFGLDNRTTQ

-437 QALSLSCRTEARKKA
+437 PVLSLSCRTEERKKA

-458 EKNSDNL
+458 EKSRDNL
-465 LALAPYGFDIAL
+465 LALAPYGFDAAL
-477 YKGLSEQTV
+477 HKGLSELTV
-486 ANAWLSTSS
+486 DNAWLSTSS

-514 ERLKQKS
+514 ERFKQKS
-521 WFQAVEA
+521 WFQTIEA
-528 VIEAMKVVGKSMAK
+528 VIEAMKVAGKSMAK

-572 LLGEQPLQVN
+572 LLGDQPLQVN

-587 LHSRFQQKVWII
+587 LHNRFQQKVWII

-786 LGAAAAGLE
+786 LGAVAAGLE

-807 ISEMERTLLV
+807 ISEMERTLLA
-817 SKAYVLWGQTGI
+817 SKEYVLWGQTGI

-871 MLLNIFKRSDLEK
+871 VLLNIFKRSDLEK

-897 WSTEDE
+897 WSSEDE
-903 LARFES
+903 LARFEL

-915 ASLTVVRSPAQ
+915 ASLTVVRSAPQ
-926 GWMDSGRPQWQLQLS
+926 GWMDTGRAQWQLQLS
-941 LPTHL
+941 LPAHL
-946 RGQTIGLKVIGQP
+946 KGQTIGLSVMGQP
-959 IARAGQMVPV
+959 LARAGQMVPI
-969 RSKEDLTRYQAAMQP
+969 RSKEDLVRYQAAMKP
-984 RTLGTQRGR
+984 RSLETQRGR
-993 WDDMVYSLP
+993 WDEMVYTLP

-1032 SSGGPVTLNS
+1032 NSSGPVTLNGS
-1042 SNGDLGT
+1042 SGDLGT

>member
-1 MSTPNQVAQ
+1 MSTPNQAAQ

-83 YDEKAKTFDEYEIK
+83 YDEKTKTFDEYEIK
-97 GATFISQSKG
+97 GSTFISQSKG

-117 HTLSLIYSPQ
+117 HTLSLAYSPQ

-132 IKKEMGKNSS
+132 IKHEMEKSGG
-142 LRSVWM
+142 LRTTWM

-195 EEDKQGIKLLAH
+195 EEDEQGIKLLAH
-207 KPAGSPA
+207 KPASSPTA
-214 ANKAGIPD
+214 YKAGIPD
-222 PKSALVVALE
+222 PKSAMVVALE

-250 KYEALLGKDD
+250 KREALLGKDD
-260 ASIKVNSHKLMM
+260 ATIKVNSHKLMM
-272 AEVTRNLAKVRLEEK
+272 AEVTRNLARVRLDEK

-298 KTQAFEEALD
+298 RTQAFEEALD

-319 ENMTAEPGMA
+319 ESMTAEPGMVR
-329 MFSSPMEKRADAKL
+329 FNSPMEKRADEKL

-351 FNPSHKQVAQ
+351 FNPSQKQVSQ

-391 ELALTRAHEDLF
+391 GLALTRAHEDLF
-403 NGVTRLKADPL
+403 NGVARLKADPL
-414 PFGLDNRTPK
+414 PFGLDNRTTQ

-437 QALSLSCRTEARKKA
+437 PVLSLSCHTEERKKA

-458 EKNSDNL
+458 EKSRDNL
-465 LALAPYGFDIAL
+465 LALAPYGFDAAL
-477 YKGLSEQTV
+477 HKGLSELTV
-486 ANAWLSTSS
+486 DNVWLSTSS

-500 LFGRTADLETLLGD
+500 LFSRIAELETLLGE
-514 ERLKQKS
+514 ERLKQKP
-521 WFQAVEA
+521 WFQKVEA
-528 VIEAMKVVGKSMAK
+528 VIGAMKEAGKSMAK

-572 LLGEQPLQVN
+572 LLGDQPLQVN

-587 LHSRFQQKVWII
+587 LHNRFQQKVWII

-656 YVGDYLAS
+656 YVGDYLAG

-734 LYQGAAWEKLK
+734 LYQGAVWGEMKQLRAGEK
-745 PLTTGGGKR
+745 
-754 ALTAISI
+754 ALTSISI
-761 KAAIKEG
+761 KNASIG
-768 EHAVWVKAF
+768 EYAGMVKSF
-777 SLRMLAFAG
+777 SLRMLAFSS
-786 LGAAAAGLE
+786 LGVVAAGLE
-795 AWDASLASKDPL
+795 AWDSALASQDPL
-807 ISEMERTLLV
+807 ISGIEKSLLV
-817 SKAYVLWGQTGI
+817 AKTIVLGGQAAI
-829 FGVQVLLTLVSRG
+829 FGAQTIIALGSM
-842 VGGFAIGTVFAPWMV
+842 GGTSITIGAVFAPWMIIS
-857 VGLFVLGIAYLVLT
+857 LFVLGFAYLFLV

-897 WSTEDE
+897 WSAEDE
-903 LARFES
+903 LARFEL

-915 ASLTVVRSPAQ
+915 ASLTVVRSKPQ
-926 GWMDSGRPQWQLQLS
+926 GWMDTGRSQWQLQLS
-941 LPTHL
+941 LPAHL
-946 RGQTIGLKVIGQP
+946 RGQTIGLNVTSQP
-959 IARAGQMVPV
+959 LASAGQMIPA
-969 RSKEDLTRYQAAMQP
+969 RSKQELDRYLAAMKP
-984 RTLGTQRGR
+984 KMIETLRGR

-1002 LGIDTNSAIKLELG
+1002 LGVDTNSAIKLELG

-1023 RQFVFKGSS
+1023 REFIFKGSS
-1032 SSGGPVTLNS
+1032 SSSGSVTLNGY
-1042 SNGDLGT
+1042 NGELDT
-1049 MPALV
+1049 MSALV
-1054 VGKQGNK
+1054 VGNRENK

>member
-1 MSTPNQVAQ
+1 MSTPNQAAQ
-10 CANTTDSKSP
+10 CASPNNSKSP

-56 GAGFVVPLKLKESG
+56 GAGFMAPLKFKESD

-132 IKKEMGKNSS
+132 IRKEMEKSSS
-142 LRSVWM
+142 LRSAWM
-148 RQVKLGSFAST
+148 RQVKLGSFASS
-159 MKAPHCGLPDVLD
+159 MKAPHCGLPDLLD
-172 KVADLGMSNKGF
+172 KVADLGMSNQGF
-184 VLSSTPLAKPA
+184 VLSCAPLAKPA
-195 EEDKQGIKLLAH
+195 EEDQQGIKLLAH

-214 ANKAGIPD
+214 AYKAGMPD
-222 PKSALVVALE
+222 PQSAMVVALE

-250 KYEALLGKDD
+250 KREALMGEDEKLR
-260 ASIKVNSHKLMM
+260 KVNTHKLMM
-272 AEVTRNLAKVRLEEK
+272 AEVTRNLARVRLDEK
-287 ELPASVRGNVA
+287 DLPASVRGNVA
-298 KTQAFEEALD
+298 RTQAFEEALD

-319 ENMTAEPGMA
+319 ESMTAEPGVVR
-329 MFSSPMEKRADAKL
+329 FDSPMEKQADAKL

-351 FNPSHKQVAQ
+351 FNPSHKQVRQ

-369 DEVNWSGLNA
+369 DEVNWTGLNA

-391 ELALTRAHEDLF
+391 ELALGRAHEDLF
-403 NGVTRLKADPL
+403 NGVTRLKAEPL
-414 PFGLDNRTPK
+414 PFGLDNRTTK

-437 QALSLSCRTEARKKA
+437 QALSLSCSTETRKKA

-458 EKNSDNL
+458 EKSRDNL
-465 LALAPYGFDIAL
+465 LALAPYGFDIEL

-486 ANAWLSTSS
+486 DNAWLSTSS

-500 LFGRTADLETLLGD
+500 LFGRAADLETLLGD

-521 WFQAVEA
+521 WFQTAEA
-528 VIEAMKVVGKSMAK
+528 VIEAMKVAGKSMAK

-572 LLGEQPLQVN
+572 LLGDQPLQVN
-582 RDYRM
+582 SGYRM
-587 LHSRFQQKVWII
+587 LYNSFQQRVWSI

-604 AISSPPPGRSTTVK
+604 AISSPPPGRNTTVQ

-626 LQQQLDTLIAS
+626 LQQRLDTLIAS
-637 EMPLLV
+637 EMPMLV

-676 NERIPNLAT
+676 NERVPNLAT

-706 QNAQSIGRE
+706 QNAQSIGRG

-734 LYQGAAWEKLK
+734 LYQGAAWGELKKLQAGEK
-745 PLTTGGGKR
+745 
-754 ALTAISI
+754 ALTSISI
-761 KAAIKEG
+761 KNAKIG
-768 EHAVWVKAF
+768 EHVAVVRSF
-777 SLRMLAFAG
+777 SLRMVAFSS
-786 LGAAAAGLE
+786 LGMVAAGLE
-795 AWDASLASKDPL
+795 AWDSALASQDPL
-807 ISEMERTLLV
+807 ISGVEKSLLV
-817 SKAYVLWGQTGI
+817 AKTIVLGGQAVI
-829 FGVQVLLTLVSRG
+829 FGAQIFMALGSM
-842 VGGFAIGTVFAPWMV
+842 GGASMTIGAVFAPWMIIS
-857 VGLFVLGIAYLVLT
+857 LFVLGIAYLFLA

-903 LARFES
+903 LARFEL

-915 ASLTVVRSPAQ
+915 ASLTIVRSAPQ
-926 GWMDSGRPQWQLQLS
+926 GWMDTGRPQWQLQLS
-941 LPTHL
+941 LPAHL
-946 RGQTIGLKVIGQP
+946 RGQTIGLKVIGQLL
-959 IARAGQMVPV
+959 ARAGQMVPA
-969 RSKEDLTRYQAAMQP
+969 RTKEELDRYHAAMQP
-984 RTLGTQRGR
+984 KVIETLRGR
-993 WDDMVYSLP
+993 WDELVYTLQ
-1002 LGIDTNSAIKLELG
+1002 LGVDTNSAIKLELG

-1023 RQFVFKGSS
+1023 REFIFKGNS

-1042 SNGDLGT
+1042 SSSGELGT

-1054 VGKQGNK
+1054 VGK

>member
-1 MSTPNQVAQ
+1 MSTPNQAAQ

-83 YDEKAKTFDEYEIK
+83 YDEKTKTFDEYEIK

-107 SKGHLLYPAS
+107 SKGHLLYPAN
-117 HTLSLIYSPQ
+117 HTLSLAYSPQ

-132 IKKEMGKNSS
+132 IKHEMEKSGG
-142 LRSVWM
+142 LRTTWM

-195 EEDKQGIKLLAH
+195 EEDKQGVKLLAH
-207 KPAGSPA
+207 KPASSPTA
-214 ANKAGIPD
+214 YKAGIPD
-222 PKSALVVALE
+222 PKSAMVVALE

-250 KYEALLGKDD
+250 KREALLGKDD
-260 ASIKVNSHKLMM
+260 ATIKVNSHKLMM
-272 AEVTRNLAKVRLEEK
+272 AEVTRNLARVRLDEK

-298 KTQAFEEALD
+298 RTQAFEEALD
-308 DYLGDRYLADM
+308 EYLGDRYLADM
-319 ENMTAEPGMA
+319 ESMTAEPGMVR
-329 MFSSPMEKRADAKL
+329 FNSPMEKRADEKL

-351 FNPSHKQVAQ
+351 FNPSQKQVSQ

-403 NGVTRLKADPL
+403 NGVARLKADPL
-414 PFGLDNRTPK
+414 PFGLDNRTTQ

-437 QALSLSCRTEARKKA
+437 SVLSLSCRTEERKKA

-458 EKNSDNL
+458 EKSRDNL
-465 LALAPYGFDIAL
+465 LALAPYGFDAAL
-477 YKGLSEQTV
+477 HKGLSELTV
-486 ANAWLSTSS
+486 DNAWLSTSS

-500 LFGRTADLETLLGD
+500 LYGRTADLETLLGD
-514 ERLKQKS
+514 ERFKQKS
-521 WFQAVEA
+521 WFQTIEA
-528 VIEAMKVVGKSMAK
+528 VIEAMKVAGKSMAK

-572 LLGEQPLQVN
+572 LLGDQPLQVN

-587 LHSRFQQKVWII
+587 LHNRFQQKVWII

-656 YVGDYLAS
+656 YIGDYLAS

-745 PLTTGGGKR
+745 PLVINGKTLTSLPISDVLGSESG
-754 ALTAISI
+754 ALI
-761 KAAIKEG
+761 KS
-768 EHAVWVKAF
+768 F
-777 SLRMLAFAG
+777 SMRMLAFAG
-786 LGAAAAGLE
+786 LGMVAAGAE
-795 AWDASLASKDPL
+795 MWDTFQASKDPL
-807 ISEMERTLLV
+807 ISDMEKTLLQM
-817 SKAYVLWGQTGI
+817 KAGVLLGQGII
-829 FGVQVLLTLVSRG
+829 FGAQLFYLLGNGL
-842 VGGFAIGTVFAPWMV
+842 GFSSIAAIFAPWML
-857 VGLFVLGIAYLVLT
+857 VGLFVLGAAYLVLT
-871 MLLNIFKRSDLEK
+871 VLLNIFKRSDLEK

-897 WSTEDE
+897 WSAEDE
-903 LARFES
+903 LARFEM

-915 ASLTVVRSPAQ
+915 ASLTVVRSRPQ
-926 GWMDSGRPQWQLQLS
+926 GWMDTGRPQWQLQLS
-941 LPTHL
+941 LPAHL
-946 RGQTIGLKVIGQP
+946 RGQTIGLNVTSQP
-959 IARAGQMVPV
+959 FARAGQMVPV
-969 RSKEDLTRYQAAMQP
+969 RSKEDLARYQAAMQP
-984 RTLGTQRGR
+984 KTLETQRGR
-993 WDDMVYSLP
+993 WDDMVYTLP
-1002 LGIDTNSAIKLELG
+1002 LGIATNSAIKLELG
-1016 YLGGMIQ
+1016 YMGGMVQ
-1023 RQFVFKGSS
+1023 REIIFKGSGNNNGPITLDT
-1032 SSGGPVTLNS
+1032 SSGELEK
-1042 SNGDLGT
+1042 

-1054 VGKQGNK
+1054 VGNQGNK

>member
-1 MSTPNQVAQ
+1 MSTPNQAAQ

-83 YDEKAKTFDEYEIK
+83 YDEKTKTFDEYEIK
-97 GATFISQSKG
+97 GSTFISQSKG

-117 HTLSLIYSPQ
+117 HTLSLAYSPQ

-132 IKKEMGKNSS
+132 IKHEMEKSGG
-142 LRSVWM
+142 LRTTWM

-207 KPAGSPA
+207 KPASSPTA
-214 ANKAGIPD
+214 YKAGIPD
-222 PKSALVVALE
+222 PKSAMVVALE

-250 KYEALLGKDD
+250 KREALLGKDD
-260 ASIKVNSHKLMM
+260 ATIKVNSHKLMM
-272 AEVTRNLAKVRLEEK
+272 AEVTRNLARVRLDEK

-298 KTQAFEEALD
+298 RTQAFEEALD

-319 ENMTAEPGMA
+319 ESMTAEPGMVR
-329 MFSSPMEKRADAKL
+329 FNSPMEKRADEKL

-351 FNPSHKQVAQ
+351 FNPSQKQVSQ

-391 ELALTRAHEDLF
+391 GLALTRAHEDLF
-403 NGVTRLKADPL
+403 NGVARLKADPL
-414 PFGLDNRTPK
+414 PFGLDNRTTQ

-437 QALSLSCRTEARKKA
+437 PVLSLSCHTEERKKA

-458 EKNSDNL
+458 EKSRDNL
-465 LALAPYGFDIAL
+465 LALAPYGFDAAL
-477 YKGLSEQTV
+477 HKGLSELTV
-486 ANAWLSTSS
+486 DNVWLSTSS

-500 LFGRTADLETLLGD
+500 LFSRIAELETLLGE
-514 ERLKQKS
+514 ERLKQKP
-521 WFQAVEA
+521 WFQKVEA
-528 VIEAMKVVGKSMAK
+528 VIGAMKEAGKSMAK

-572 LLGEQPLQVN
+572 LLGDQPLQVN

-587 LHSRFQQKVWII
+587 LHNRFQQKVWII

-656 YVGDYLAS
+656 YVGDYLAG

-734 LYQGAAWEKLK
+734 LYQGAVWGEMKQLRAGEK
-745 PLTTGGGKR
+745 
-754 ALTAISI
+754 ALTSISI
-761 KAAIKEG
+761 KNASIG
-768 EHAVWVKAF
+768 EYAGMVKSF
-777 SLRMLAFAG
+777 SLRMLAFSS
-786 LGAAAAGLE
+786 LGVVAAGLE
-795 AWDASLASKDPL
+795 AWDSALASQDPL
-807 ISEMERTLLV
+807 ISGIEKSLLV
-817 SKAYVLWGQTGI
+817 AKTIVLGGQAAI
-829 FGVQVLLTLVSRG
+829 FGAQTIIALGSM
-842 VGGFAIGTVFAPWMV
+842 GGTSITIGAVFAPWMIIS
-857 VGLFVLGIAYLVLT
+857 LFVLGFAYLFLV

-897 WSTEDE
+897 WSAEDE
-903 LARFES
+903 LARFEL

-915 ASLTVVRSPAQ
+915 ASLTVVRSKPQ
-926 GWMDSGRPQWQLQLS
+926 GWMDTGRSQWQLQLS
-941 LPTHL
+941 LPAHL
-946 RGQTIGLKVIGQP
+946 RGQTIGLNVTSQP
-959 IARAGQMVPV
+959 LASAGQMIPA
-969 RSKEDLTRYQAAMQP
+969 RSKQELDRYLAAMKP
-984 RTLGTQRGR
+984 KMIETLRGR

-1002 LGIDTNSAIKLELG
+1002 LGVDTNSAIKLELG

-1023 RQFVFKGSS
+1023 REFIFKGSS
-1032 SSGGPVTLNS
+1032 SSSGSVTLNGY
-1042 SNGDLGT
+1042 NGELDT
-1049 MPALV
+1049 MSALV
-1054 VGKQGNK
+1054 VGNRENK

>member
-1 MSTPNQVAQ
+1 MSTPNQAAQ

-117 HTLSLIYSPQ
+117 HTLSLAYSPQ

-132 IKKEMGKNSS
+132 IKNEMEKSGG
-142 LRSVWM
+142 LRTTWM

-207 KPAGSPA
+207 KPASSPTA
-214 ANKAGIPD
+214 YKAGIPD
-222 PKSALVVALE
+222 PKSAMVVALE

-250 KYEALLGKDD
+250 KREALLGKDD
-260 ASIKVNSHKLMM
+260 ATIKVNSHKLMM
-272 AEVTRNLAKVRLEEK
+272 AEVTRNLARVRLDEK

-298 KTQAFEEALD
+298 RTQAFEEALD

-319 ENMTAEPGMA
+319 ESMTAEPGMVR
-329 MFSSPMEKRADAKL
+329 FNSPMGKRADEKL

-351 FNPSHKQVAQ
+351 FNPSQKQVAQ
-361 WKERAAFQ
+361 WKERSAFQ

-437 QALSLSCRTEARKKA
+437 PVLSLSCRTEERKKA

-458 EKNSDNL
+458 EKSRDNL
-465 LALAPYGFDIAL
+465 LALAPYGFDAAL
-477 YKGLSEQTV
+477 HKGLSELTV
-486 ANAWLSTSS
+486 DNVWLSTSS

-514 ERLKQKS
+514 ERFKQKS
-521 WFQAVEA
+521 WFQTIEA
-528 VIEAMKVVGKSMAK
+528 VIEAMKVAGKSMAK

-572 LLGEQPLQVN
+572 LLGDQPLQVN

-587 LHSRFQQKVWII
+587 LHNRFQQKVWII

-734 LYQGAAWEKLK
+734 LYQGATWEKLK
-745 PLTTGGGKR
+745 PLTTDGGKR

-768 EHAVWVKAF
+768 GHAVWVRSFAWRMVAF
-777 SLRMLAFAG
+777 SS
-786 LGAAAAGLE
+786 LGMAAAGAE
-795 AWDASLASKDPL
+795 MWDTFQASKDPL
-807 ISEMERTLLV
+807 ISSMEKTLLQM
-817 SKAYVLWGQTGI
+817 KAGVLLGQGII
-829 FGVQVLLTLVSRG
+829 FGAQLFYLLGNGL
-842 VGGFAIGTVFAPWMV
+842 GFSSIAAIFAPWML
-857 VGLFVLGIAYLVLT
+857 VGLFVLGAAYLVLT
-871 MLLNIFKRSDLEK
+871 VLLNIFKRSDLEK

-903 LARFES
+903 LARFEM

-915 ASLTVVRSPAQ
+915 ASLTVVRTVPQ
-926 GWMDSGRPQWQLQLS
+926 GWMDTGRSQWQLQLS
-941 LPTHL
+941 LPAHL
-946 RGQTIGLKVIGQP
+946 RGQSIGLKVIGQP

-969 RSKEDLTRYQAAMQP
+969 RSKEELARYQAAMQP
-984 RTLGTQRGR
+984 RTLETQRGR
-993 WDDMVYSLP
+993 WDEMVYTLP
-1002 LGIDTNSAIKLELG
+1002 LGIDTNTAIKLELG
-1016 YLGGMIQ
+1016 YLGGMGQ
-1023 RQFVFKGSS
+1023 REFIFKGSS
-1032 SSGGPVTLNS
+1032 NSSGPVTLNS
-1042 SNGDLGT
+1042 SSGDLGT
-1049 MPALV
+1049 MHALV
-1054 VGKQGNK
+1054 AGK

>member
-1 MSTPNQVAQ
+1 MSTPNQAAQ

-83 YDEKAKTFDEYEIK
+83 YDEKTKTFDEYEIK
-97 GATFISQSKG
+97 GSTFISQSKG

-117 HTLSLIYSPQ
+117 HTLSLAYSPQ

-132 IKKEMGKNSS
+132 IKNEMEKSGG
-142 LRSVWM
+142 LRTTWM

-207 KPAGSPA
+207 KPASSPTA
-214 ANKAGIPD
+214 YKAGIPD
-222 PKSALVVALE
+222 PKSAMVVALE

-250 KYEALLGKDD
+250 KREALLGKDD
-260 ASIKVNSHKLMM
+260 ATIKVNSHKLMM
-272 AEVTRNLAKVRLEEK
+272 AEVTRNLARVRLDEK

-298 KTQAFEEALD
+298 RTQAFEEALD

-319 ENMTAEPGMA
+319 ESMTAEPGMVR
-329 MFSSPMEKRADAKL
+329 FNSPMEKRADEKL

-351 FNPSHKQVAQ
+351 FNPSQKQVSQ

-437 QALSLSCRTEARKKA
+437 PVLSLSCRTEERKKA

-458 EKNSDNL
+458 EKSRDNL
-465 LALAPYGFDIAL
+465 LALAPYGFDAAL
-477 YKGLSEQTV
+477 HKGLSELTV
-486 ANAWLSTSS
+486 DNAWLSTSS

-514 ERLKQKS
+514 ERFKQKS
-521 WFQAVEA
+521 WFQTIEA
-528 VIEAMKVVGKSMAK
+528 VIEAMKVAGKSMAK

-572 LLGEQPLQVN
+572 LLGDQPLQVN

-587 LHSRFQQKVWII
+587 LHNRFQQKVWII

-745 PLTTGGGKR
+745 PLTTDGGKR

-768 EHAVWVKAF
+768 EHAVWVRSFAWRMVAF
-777 SLRMLAFAG
+777 SS
-786 LGAAAAGLE
+786 LGMAAAGAE
-795 AWDASLASKDPL
+795 MWDTFQASKDPL
-807 ISEMERTLLV
+807 ISSMEKTLLQM
-817 SKAYVLWGQTGI
+817 KAGVLLGQGII
-829 FGVQVLLTLVSRG
+829 FGAQLFYLLGNGL
-842 VGGFAIGTVFAPWMV
+842 GFSSVAAIFAPWML
-857 VGLFVLGIAYLVLT
+857 VGLFVLGAAYLVLT
-871 MLLNIFKRSDLEK
+871 VLLNIFKRSDLEK

-903 LARFES
+903 LARFEM

-915 ASLTVVRSPAQ
+915 ASLTVVRTAPQ
-926 GWMDSGRPQWQLQLS
+926 GWMDTGRSQWQLQLS
-941 LPTHL
+941 LPAHL
-946 RGQTIGLKVIGQP
+946 RGQTIGLNVTSQP
-959 IARAGQMVPV
+959 LASAGQMIPA
-969 RSKEDLTRYQAAMQP
+969 RSKQELDRYLAAMKP
-984 RTLGTQRGR
+984 KMIETLRGR

-1002 LGIDTNSAIKLELG
+1002 LGVDTNSAIKLELG

-1023 RQFVFKGSS
+1023 REFIFKGSS
-1032 SSGGPVTLNS
+1032 NSSGPVTLNGS
-1042 SNGDLGT
+1042 SGDLGT